1 MAKKKDVTTDN
12 EIFVAQKL
20 AEDELNINEINK
32 PLEMLD
38 FKSFDNN
45 KDLLDY
51 QQQALINAFRMLVA
65 YFRDFKENK
74 KEFYAFYQKHYSFAH
89 CDFAKKKLNPLLKSH
104 FKVENHCVSFENFI
118 NRLAFYMATGSGKTI
133 VIIKLVELLSV
144 AIRMG
149 LIPKKNIMF
158 FSANEH
164 LIKQFEKE
172 IEKYNRNKDYFKQI
186 DFKNLKSVTN
196 KDFHHAPKNSF
207 IEKIALFYYRADLMS
222 DEESKENL
230 LNYKDYWDN
239 GENYVILDEAHKGN
253 KTESKRQ
260 AIFSLLS
267 LKGFLFNFS
276 ATFTEESDLIT
287 AVYNLSVGE
296 WVKLGYGKES
306 VLLKKNNLNAF
317 KELKDLNDREK
328 EIALLKALLL
338 LGMQKRHQT
347 EGYFY
352 DPLMLVF
359 THSVNVKNSDAEIF
373 FKTLAR
379 VIENDDGSD
388 FLKAKDDLL
397 EELKNPEF
405 LFSDDKDKG
414 YKVNVFKESLKSM
427 DFKGLKEEVFY
438 ASNGHIEVIINPKNN
453 QEIAFKLNTSDKV
466 FCLIRIGDITEWICE
481 KLKSV
486 KVVSKN
492 LSFKEE
498 SYFSQIDKSS
508 INILVGSRTFDTGW
522 DSTRPSVILFLNIGL
537 DDDAKKLVKQSF
549 GRGVRIESVKNQRQR
564 LAYLDIDEAI
574 KKDLKPNA
582 AMLETLFVIPTNHA
596 SLEAILKI
604 QKESENKGENRGSWR
619 EIKLEKTPIKHALF
633 VPCYRKEQTNA
644 LKISPSAS
652 FKMSEKNFKDLKEY
666 FHLMSEKH
674 FILKHEIYD
683 PKDYTLLKE
692 MIQTAHFKKVPT
704 WHYKDLDHMISEI
717 KGKKGYTLLKDLIQT
732 AHFKKVSTWHYK
744 DLDHMISEIKGK
756 LYPNQKVPKDE
767 FNALDSEKIVHF
779 KRIKVRADK
788 KEELIQTIQEVKEY
802 APLDKET
809 LRIKIAQ
816 GEIDPYD
823 TEKHKQDKTFKVDEA
838 ELLKLKEHYYTPL
851 IKAKNCDWL
860 KHVVKVESESDFLEE
875 LLKIVETLQENY
887 DFWAFSKI
895 DEHLDNLFIPY
906 FNNAAERKF
915 FPDFIFW
922 LQKGGT
928 QIICFID
935 PKGSKHT
942 DYEHKA
948 DAYQLFKDKIFNPK
962 NDPNLKIKVVL
973 KFYGDKDD
981 VGERY
986 RDDWIKEG
994 ELKDFFLKQ
1003 LA

>member
-1 MAKKKDVTTDN
+1 MAKKKDLTSYN

-20 AEDELNINEINK
+20 AEEELNTNEINE
-32 PLEMLD
+32 PLERLD
-38 FKSFDNN
+38 FKSFDSN
-45 KDLLDY
+45 KELLDY

-65 YFRDFKENK
+65 YFRDFKGSK
-74 KEFYAFYQKHYSFAH
+74 KEFYAFYQEHYSFAN
-89 CDFAKKKLNPLLKSH
+89 CDFTHKKLNPLLKSH
-104 FKVENHCVSFENFI
+104 FKVENKCVSFENFI

-144 AIRMG
+144 AMGMG

-158 FSANEH
+158 FSANEN

-172 IEKYNRNKDYFKQI
+172 IEKYNRGKDFSKQI
-186 DFKNLKSVTN
+186 DFKNLKSITH
-196 KDFHHAPKNSF
+196 KDFHRAPKDSF
-207 IEKIALFYYRADLMS
+207 IKQIALFYYRADLMS

-253 KTESKRQ
+253 KSESKRQ

-287 AVYNLSVGE
+287 SVYNLSVGE

-306 VLLKKNNLNAF
+306 ILLKKNNLNAF
-317 KELKDLNDREK
+317 KDLKDLNDREK

-338 LGMQKRHQT
+338 LGMQKRYKT

-359 THSVNVKNSDAEIF
+359 THSVNVENSDAEIF

-379 VIENDDGSD
+379 VIENDDGND
-388 FLKAKDDLL
+388 FSKAKEDLL
-397 EELKNPEF
+397 EELKDPEF
-405 LFSDDKDKG
+405 LFSANKDKD
-414 YKVNVFKESLKSM
+414 YKVKVFKEGLKSM

-466 FCLIRIGDITEWICE
+466 FCLIKIGDITEWICE

-508 INILVGSRTFDTGW
+508 INILVGSRTFETGW

-564 LAYLDIDEAI
+564 LAYLDIDETI

-596 SLEAILKI
+596 SLEAILTI
-604 QKESENKGENRGSWR
+604 QKESENRGESRGSWR
-619 EIKLEKTPIKHALF
+619 EIKLEKTPIEHKLF
-633 VPCYRKEQTNA
+633 VPCYRKEPTSI
-644 LKISPSAS
+644 LKIPESAS

-666 FHLMSEKH
+666 FNLMSEKH

-683 PKDYTLLKE
+683 PKDYKQLKE
-692 MIQTAHFKKVPT
+692 MIQK
-704 WHYKDLDHMISEI
+704 
-717 KGKKGYTLLKDLIQT
+717 

-744 DLDHMISEIKGK
+744 DLDYMISEIKGK

-767 FNALDSEKIVHF
+767 FNTLDNDKIVHF
-779 KRIKVRADK
+779 KRIKVKADK
-788 KEELIQTIQEVKEY
+788 QEALIKTIQEVKEHV
-802 APLDKET
+802 PLDKET

-823 TEKHKQDKTFKVDEA
+823 AEKHKQDKTFKVGDA

-851 IKAKNCDWL
+851 IKAKDCDWL
-860 KHVVKVESESDFLEE
+860 KHVVKVKSEIDFLQE
-875 LLKIVETLQENY
+875 LQDQETTKTLQENY

-906 FNNAAERKF
+906 TNNVAERRF

-922 LQKGGT
+922 LQKGDT

-935 PKGSKHT
+935 PKGIT
-942 DYEHKA
+942 YADYEHKA
-948 DAYQLFKDKIFNPK
+948 DAYKLFKDKIFNPK
-962 NDPNLKIKVVL
+962 NDPHCKIKKIKVVL
-973 KFYGDKDD
+973 KFYGDKDR
-981 VGERY
+981 VGDNY
-986 RDDWIKEG
+986 RDYWIQKG
-994 ELKDFFLKQ
+994 KLNDFFLTLKD
-1003 LA
+1003 

>member
-1 MAKKKDVTTDN
+1 MAKKKDLTSYN

-20 AEDELNINEINK
+20 AEDELNTNEINE
-32 PLEMLD
+32 PLERLD
-38 FKSFDNN
+38 FKSFDSN
-45 KDLLDY
+45 KELLDY

-74 KEFYAFYQKHYSFAH
+74 KEFYAFYQEHYSFAN
-89 CDFAKKKLNPLLKSH
+89 CDFTNKKLNHLLKSH
-104 FKVENHCVSFENFI
+104 FKVENKRVSFENFI

-144 AIRMG
+144 AMGMG

-158 FSANEH
+158 FSANEN

-172 IEKYNRNKDYFKQI
+172 IEKYNRGKDFSKQI
-186 DFKNLKSVTN
+186 DFKNLKDVTH
-196 KDFHHAPKNSF
+196 KDFHRAPKDSVINQ
-207 IEKIALFYYRADLMS
+207 IALFYYRADLMN

-253 KTESKRQ
+253 KSESKRQ

-287 AVYNLSVGE
+287 SVYNLSVGE
-296 WVKLGYGKES
+296 WVNLGYGKES

-317 KELKDLNDREK
+317 KDLKDLNDREK

-338 LGMQKRHQT
+338 LGMQKRYKI
-347 EGYFY
+347 EGYFH

-379 VIENDDGSD
+379 VIENDEESD
-388 FLKAKDDLL
+388 FSKAKEDLL
-397 EELKNPEF
+397 EEIKDPEF
-405 LFSDDKDKG
+405 LFSGNKDKD
-414 YKVNVFKESLKSM
+414 YKVNVFKEGLKSM

-438 ASNGHIEVIINPKNN
+438 ANSGHIEVIINPKNN

-466 FCLIRIGDITEWICE
+466 FCLIKIGDITEWIHE

-498 SYFSQIDKSS
+498 SYFSQIDRSS
-508 INILVGSRTFDTGW
+508 INILVGSRTFETGW

-549 GRGVRIESVKNQRQR
+549 GRGVRIESLKNQRQR
-564 LAYLDIDEAI
+564 LAYLDIDGAI
-574 KKDLKPNA
+574 KKALKPNA

-596 SLEAILKI
+596 SLEAILTI
-604 QKESENKGENRGSWR
+604 QKESENRGENNRGSWR
-619 EIKLEKTPIKHALF
+619 EIKLEKTPINHALF
-633 VPCYRKEQTNA
+633 VPCYRKEPTSILELPEN
-644 LKISPSAS
+644 AS

-666 FHLMSEKH
+666 FNLMSEKH

-683 PKDYTLLKE
+683 PKDYATLKD
-692 MIQTAHFKKVPT
+692 MIQKAH
-704 WHYKDLDHMISEI
+704 Y
-717 KGKKGYTLLKDLIQT
+717 
-732 AHFKKVSTWHYK
+732 KKVSTWHYK
-744 DLDHMISEIKGK
+744 DLDYMIAEIKGK

-767 FNALDSEKIVHF
+767 FNALDNEKIVHF
-779 KRIKVRADK
+779 KRIKVKAHK
-788 KEELIQTIQEVKEY
+788 QEELVKTIQEVKEH

-823 TEKHKQDKTFKVDEA
+823 AEKHKQNKTFKVGDA

-851 IKAKNCDWL
+851 IKAKDCDWL
-860 KHVVKVESESDFLEE
+860 KHVVKVKSEIDFLQE
-875 LLKIVETLQENY
+875 LQDQEITKTLQENY

-906 FNNAAERKF
+906 INNVAERRF

-922 LQKGGT
+922 LQKGDT

-935 PKGSKHT
+935 PKGIIIS

-948 DAYQLFKDKIFNPK
+948 DAYKLFKDKIFNPK
-962 NDPNLKIKVVL
+962 NDPHCKIKKIKVVL
-973 KFYGDKDD
+973 KFYGDKDR
-981 VGERY
+981 VGDNY
-986 RDDWIKEG
+986 RDYWIQKG
-994 ELKDFFLKQ
+994 KLNDFFLTLKS
-1003 LA
+1003 

>member
-1 MAKKKDVTTDN
+1 MAKKKDLTTDN

-20 AEDELNINEINK
+20 AEEELDTNEINE
-32 PLEMLD
+32 PLERLD
-38 FKSFDNN
+38 FKSFDSN
-45 KDLLDY
+45 KELLDY

-74 KEFYAFYQKHYSFAH
+74 KEFYAFYQDHYSFAN

-158 FSANEH
+158 FSANEN

-172 IEKYNRNKDYFKQI
+172 IEKYNWGKDYFKQI
-186 DFKNLKSVTN
+186 DFKSLKSVTN
-196 KDFHHAPKNSF
+196 KDFHHAPKDFF
-207 IEKIALFYYRADLMS
+207 IEKITLFYYRADLMN

-253 KTESKRQ
+253 KSESKRQ

-338 LGMQKRHQT
+338 LGMQKRYKT
-347 EGYFY
+347 EGYFH

-388 FLKAKDDLL
+388 FLKAKEDLL
-397 EELKNPEF
+397 EELENPEF
-405 LFSDDKDKG
+405 LFSDDKDQK
-414 YKVNVFKESLKSM
+414 YKIEVFKKGLNDL
-427 DFKGLKEEVFY
+427 DFKSLKEEVFY
-438 ASNGHIEVIINPKNN
+438 ANNGHIEVIINPKNN

-466 FCLIRIGDITEWICE
+466 FCLIKIGDITEWIHE

-498 SYFSQIDKSS
+498 SYFSQIDRSS
-508 INILVGSRTFDTGW
+508 INILVGSRTFETGW
-522 DSTRPSVILFLNIGL
+522 DSIRPSVILFLNIGL

-564 LAYLDIDEAI
+564 LAYLDIDKAV
-574 KKDLKPNA
+574 KKALKPNA

-596 SLEAILKI
+596 SLEAILKF
-604 QKESENKGENRGSWR
+604 QKESENKGEDRGSWR
-619 EIKLEKTPIKHALF
+619 EIKLEKTRIEHALF

-674 FILKHEIYD
+674 FILKHEIYN

-692 MIQTAHFKKVPT
+692 MIQTAHFKKV
-704 WHYKDLDHMISEI
+704 
-717 KGKKGYTLLKDLIQT
+717 
-732 AHFKKVSTWHYK
+732 STWHYK
-744 DLDHMISEIKGK
+744 DLDYMISEIKGK

-767 FNALDSEKIVHF
+767 FNALDNEKIVHF
-779 KRIKVRADK
+779 KRVKVRADK
-788 KEELIQTIQEVKEY
+788 KEELVKKIQEVKEY
-802 APLDKET
+802 APLDKE
-809 LRIKIAQ
+809 RIKIAQ

-823 TEKHKQDKTFKVDEA
+823 TEKHKQDKTFKVDGA

-860 KHVVKVESESDFLEE
+860 KHVVKVESEIDFLKE
-875 LLKIVETLQENY
+875 LQETETIKTLQENY

-906 FNNAAERKF
+906 FNNAAERRF

-942 DYEHKA
+942 DYERKA
-948 DAYQLFKDKIFNPK
+948 DAYKLFKDKVFTPKDNPHF
-962 NDPNLKIKVVL
+962 KIQVVL
-973 KFYGDKDD
+973 KFYGNKDD
-981 VGERY
+981 VGEKY
-986 RDDWIKEG
+986 RDDWIQKDK
-994 ELKDFFLKQ
+994 LKDFFLTLWPK
-1003 LA
+1003 LIERG

>member
-1 MAKKKDVTTDN
+1 MAKKKDLTSYN

-20 AEDELNINEINK
+20 AEEELNTNEINE
-32 PLEMLD
+32 PLERLD
-38 FKSFDNN
+38 FKSFDSN
-45 KDLLDY
+45 KELLDY

-74 KEFYAFYQKHYSFAH
+74 KEFYAFYQKHYSFAN
-89 CDFAKKKLNPLLKSH
+89 CDFTNKKLNPLLKSH

-144 AIRMG
+144 AMGMG

-158 FSANEH
+158 FSANEN

-172 IEKYNRNKDYFKQI
+172 IEKYNRGKNYAKQI
-186 DFKNLKSVTN
+186 DFKNLKEVTH
-196 KDFHHAPKNSF
+196 KDFHHASKGF
-207 IEKIALFYYRADLMS
+207 FEKIALFYYRADLMN

-253 KTESKRQ
+253 KSESKRQ

-287 AVYNLSVGE
+287 SVYNLSVGE

-317 KELKDLNDREK
+317 KDLKDLNDREK

-338 LGMQKRHQT
+338 LGMQKRYKT
-347 EGYFY
+347 EGYFH

-388 FLKAKDDLL
+388 FLKAKEDLL

-498 SYFSQIDKSS
+498 SYFSQIDRSS
-508 INILVGSRTFDTGW
+508 INILVGSRTFETGW

-564 LAYLDIDEAI
+564 LAYLDIDESI
-574 KKDLKPNA
+574 KKSLKPNA

-604 QKESENKGENRGSWR
+604 QKESENRGEDRGSWR
-619 EIKLEKTPIKHALF
+619 EIKLEKTPIEHDLF
-633 VPCYRKEQTNA
+633 VPCYRKEPTNI
-644 LKISPSAS
+644 LKIPENAS

-666 FHLMSEKH
+666 FNLMSEKH

-683 PKDYTLLKE
+683 PKDYAQLKD
-692 MIQTAHFKKVPT
+692 MIQK
-704 WHYKDLDHMISEI
+704 
-717 KGKKGYTLLKDLIQT
+717 

-744 DLDHMISEIKGK
+744 DLDYMISEIKGK

-779 KRIKVRADK
+779 KRIKVKAGRQEA
-788 KEELIQTIQEVKEY
+788 LIKTIQEVKEY
-802 APLDKET
+802 VPLDKET
-809 LRIKIAQ
+809 LIKKIAQ

-823 TEKHKQDKTFKVDEA
+823 TEKHKQDKIFKVDDA

-851 IKAKNCDWL
+851 IKAKDCDWL
-860 KHVVKVESESDFLEE
+860 KHVVKVKSEIDFLQE
-875 LLKIVETLQENY
+875 LQDQETTKTLQANY

-906 FNNAAERKF
+906 IDNATERRF

-962 NDPNLKIKVVL
+962 DDPNLKIKVVL

>member
-1 MAKKKDVTTDN
+1 MAKKKDLTSYN

-20 AEDELNINEINK
+20 AEDELNTNEINE
-32 PLEMLD
+32 PLERLD
-38 FKSFDNN
+38 FKSFDSN
-45 KDLLDY
+45 KELLDY

-74 KEFYAFYQKHYSFAH
+74 KEFYAFYQEHYSFAH
-89 CDFAKKKLNPLLKSH
+89 CDFTNKKLNPLLKAY

-144 AIRMG
+144 AMGMG

-158 FSANEH
+158 FSANEN

-172 IEKYNRNKDYFKQI
+172 IEKYNRGKDFSKQI
-186 DFKNLKSVTN
+186 DFKNLKSITHQ
-196 KDFHHAPKNSF
+196 DFHCAPKDSVINQ
-207 IEKIALFYYRADLMS
+207 IALFYYRADLMN

-253 KTESKRQ
+253 KSESKRQ

-287 AVYNLSVGE
+287 SVYNLSVGE

-317 KELKDLNDREK
+317 KDSKDLNDREK

-338 LGMQKRHQT
+338 LGMQKRYKT
-347 EGYFY
+347 EGYFH

-359 THSVNVKNSDAEIF
+359 THSVNVENSDAEIF

-379 VIENDDGSD
+379 VIENDDGND
-388 FLKAKDDLL
+388 FRKAKEDLL
-397 EELKNPEF
+397 EELKDPEF
-405 LFSDDKDKG
+405 LFSANKDKD
-414 YKVNVFKESLKSM
+414 YKVKVFKESLKSM

-438 ASNGHIEVIINPKNN
+438 ANSGHIEVIINPKNN

-508 INILVGSRTFDTGW
+508 INILVGSRTFETGW

-564 LAYLDIDEAI
+564 LAYLDIDETI

-604 QKESENKGENRGSWR
+604 QKESENRGENRGSWR
-619 EIKLEKTPIKHALF
+619 EIKLEKTPIKHDLF
-633 VPCYRKEQTNA
+633 VPCYRKEPTSV
-644 LKISPSAS
+644 LKIPESAS
-652 FKMSEKNFKDLKEY
+652 FKMSKKNFKDLKEY
-666 FHLMSEKH
+666 FNLMSEKH

-683 PKDYTLLKE
+683 PKDYAMLKD
-692 MIQTAHFKKVPT
+692 MIQK
-704 WHYKDLDHMISEI
+704 
-717 KGKKGYTLLKDLIQT
+717 

-744 DLDHMISEIKGK
+744 DLDYMIAEIKGK

-767 FNALDSEKIVHF
+767 FNALDNEKIVHF
-779 KRIKVRADK
+779 KRIKVKADK
-788 KEELIQTIQEVKEY
+788 QEALIKTIQEVKEY
-802 APLDKET
+802 APLDKE
-809 LRIKIAQ
+809 RIKIAQ

-823 TEKHKQDKTFKVDEA
+823 TEKHKQDKTFEVDGA

-851 IKAKNCDWL
+851 IKAKDCDWL
-860 KHVVKVESESDFLEE
+860 KHVVKVKSEIDFLQE
-875 LLKIVETLQENY
+875 LQDQETTKTLQENY

-895 DEHLDNLFIPY
+895 DEHLDNVFIPY
-906 FNNAAERKF
+906 INNAAERRF

-922 LQKGGT
+922 LQKGDT

-935 PKGSKHT
+935 PKGTKIS
-942 DYEHKA
+942 DYQHKA
-948 DAYQLFKDKIFNPK
+948 DAYKLFKDKIFNPK
-962 NDPNLKIKVVL
+962 NDPNFKIKVVL

-981 VGERY
+981 VGDNY
-986 RDDWIKEG
+986 RDYWIQKG
-994 ELKDFFLKQ
+994 KLNDFFLTLKD
-1003 LA
+1003 

>member
-1 MAKKKDVTTDN
+1 MAKKKDLTTYN

-20 AEDELNINEINK
+20 AEDELNTNEINE
-32 PLEMLD
+32 PLERLD
-38 FKSFDNN
+38 FKSFDSN
-45 KDLLDY
+45 KELLDY

-74 KEFYAFYQKHYSFAH
+74 KEFYAFYQEHYSFAN
-89 CDFAKKKLNPLLKSH
+89 CDFTNKKLNHLLKSH
-104 FKVENHCVSFENFI
+104 FKVENQRVSFENFI

-144 AIRMG
+144 AMGMG

-158 FSANEH
+158 FSANEN

-172 IEKYNRNKDYFKQI
+172 IEKYNRGKDFSKQI
-186 DFKNLKSVTN
+186 DFKNLKSITH
-196 KDFHHAPKNSF
+196 KDFHRAPKGF
-207 IEKIALFYYRADLMS
+207 FEKITLFYYRADLMS
-222 DEESKENL
+222 GEESKENL

-253 KTESKRQ
+253 KSESKRQ

-306 VLLKKNNLNAF
+306 VLLKKNNLIAF

-338 LGMQKRHQT
+338 LSMQKRYKT
-347 EGYFY
+347 EGYFH

-379 VIENDDGSD
+379 VIENDDESD
-388 FLKAKDDLL
+388 FLKAKEDLL
-397 EELKNPEF
+397 EELMKPEF
-405 LFSDDKDKG
+405 LFSDNKDKD
-414 YKVNVFKESLKSM
+414 YKVQVFKEGLKSM

-438 ASNGHIEVIINPKNN
+438 ANNGHIEVIINPKNN

-466 FCLIRIGDITEWICE
+466 FCLIKIGDITEWICE

-508 INILVGSRTFDTGW
+508 INILVGSRTFETGW

-582 AMLETLFVIPTNHA
+582 AVLETLFVIPTNHA
-596 SLEAILKI
+596 SLEAILKF
-604 QKESENKGENRGSWR
+604 QKESENKGESRGSWR
-619 EIKLEKTPIKHALF
+619 EITLEKTPIKHDLF
-633 VPCYRKEQTNA
+633 VPCYRKEPTNI
-644 LKISPSAS
+644 LELPESAS

-666 FHLMSEKH
+666 FNLMSEKH

-683 PKDYTLLKE
+683 PKDYATLKD
-692 MIQTAHFKKVPT
+692 MIQK
-704 WHYKDLDHMISEI
+704 
-717 KGKKGYTLLKDLIQT
+717 

-744 DLDHMISEIKGK
+744 DLDYMISEIKSK

-767 FNALDSEKIVHF
+767 FNALDNEKIVHF
-779 KRIKVRADK
+779 KRIKVKADK
-788 KEELIQTIQEVKEY
+788 QEALIKTIQEVKEH

-823 TEKHKQDKTFKVDEA
+823 AEKHKQDKTFKVDDA

-851 IKAKNCDWL
+851 IKAKDCDWL
-860 KHVVKVESESDFLEE
+860 KHVVKVESEIDFLQE
-875 LLKIVETLQENY
+875 LQDQETTKTLQENY

-906 FNNAAERKF
+906 INNVAERRF

-922 LQKGGT
+922 LQKGDT

-935 PKGSKHT
+935 PKGIT
-942 DYEHKA
+942 YADYEHKA
-948 DAYQLFKDKIFNPK
+948 DAYKLFKDKIFNPK
-962 NDPNLKIKVVL
+962 NDPHFKIKVVL
-973 KFYGDKDD
+973 KFYGDKDR
-981 VGERY
+981 VGDNY
-986 RDDWIKEG
+986 RDYWIQKG
-994 ELKDFFLKQ
+994 KLNDFFLTLKD
-1003 LA
+1003 

>member
-1 MAKKKDVTTDN
+1 MAKKKDLTTHN

-20 AEDELNINEINK
+20 AEDELNTNEINE
-32 PLEMLD
+32 PLERLD

-45 KDLLDY
+45 KELLDY
-51 QQQALINAFRMLVA
+51 QQQALINAFRVLVA

-74 KEFYAFYQKHYSFAH
+74 KEFYAFYQKHYSFAN
-89 CDFAKKKLNPLLKSH
+89 CDFAKKKLNHLLKSY
-104 FKVENHCVSFENFI
+104 FKVENHCVRFENFI

-172 IEKYNRNKDYFKQI
+172 IEKYNRNKDYSKQI
-186 DFKNLKSVTN
+186 DFKDLKSVKN
-196 KDFHHAPKNSF
+196 KDFYHSPKDSLMK
-207 IEKIALFYYRADLMS
+207 KIALFYYRADLMN
-222 DEESKENL
+222 DEGKENL

-267 LKGFLFNFS
+267 QKGFLFNFS

-317 KELKDLNDREK
+317 KESKDLNDREK

-338 LGMQKRHQT
+338 LGMQKRYKT
-347 EGYFY
+347 EGYFH

-359 THSVNVKNSDAEIF
+359 THSVNVENSDAEIF

-388 FLKAKDDLL
+388 FVKAKEDLL
-397 EELKNPEF
+397 EEIKDPEF
-405 LFSDDKDKG
+405 LFSDGKDKD
-414 YKVNVFKESLKSM
+414 YKVKVFKEGLKSM
-427 DFKGLKEEVFY
+427 DLKGLKEEVFY
-438 ASNGHIEVIINPKNN
+438 ANSGHIEVIINPKNN

-466 FCLIRIGDITEWICE
+466 FCLIKIGDITEWIYE

-508 INILVGSRTFDTGW
+508 INILVGSRTFETGW

-564 LAYLDIDEAI
+564 LAYLDIDVAI
-574 KKDLKPNA
+574 KKVLKPNA
-582 AMLETLFVIPTNHA
+582 AMLETLFVIATK
-596 SLEAILKI
+596 SESVKAILDL
-604 QKESENKGENRGSWR
+604 KEESSDPSWC
-619 EIKLEKTPIKHALF
+619 EVELEKTHIEHALF
-633 VPCYRKEQTNA
+633 VPCYQEKPIKATDLE
-644 LKISPSAS
+644 SGS
-652 FKMSEKNFKDLKEY
+652 FKMSEKNFKDLKEH

-683 PKDYTLLKE
+683 PKDYE
-692 MIQTAHFKKVPT
+692 
-704 WHYKDLDHMISEI
+704 
-717 KGKKGYTLLKDLIQT
+717 LLKDLIQT
-732 AHFKKVSTWHYK
+732 KRFEIELNWHYK
-744 DLDHMISEIKGK
+744 DLDNLISILKK
-756 LYPNQKVPKDE
+756 RLYLNQKVPKDE
-767 FNALDSEKIVHF
+767 FNALDNEKIVHF

-788 KEELIQTIQEVKEY
+788 KEALMKTIQEVKEY
-802 APLDKET
+802 TPLDKET
-809 LRIKIAQ
+809 LRKKIAQ

-823 TEKHKQDKTFKVDEA
+823 TEKHKQDRTFKVNDA

-860 KHVVKVESESDFLEE
+860 KHVVKVESEIDFLKE
-875 LLKIVETLQENY
+875 LQKTETIKTLQENY

-906 FNNAAERKF
+906 FNGTTERKF

-935 PKGSKHT
+935 PKGTEHT
-942 DYEHKA
+942 SGLRKA
-948 DAYQLFKDKIFNPK
+948 DAYQLFKDKVFSSK
-962 NDPNLKIKVVL
+962 DDPNFKIKVVL
-973 KFYGDKDD
+973 KFYGNKDRVPD
-981 VGERY
+981 DY
-986 RDDWIKEG
+986 RHYWIKEG

>member
-1 MAKKKDVTTDN
+1 MAKKKQEVRNN

-20 AEDELNINEINK
+20 AEDELNINEINE

-38 FKSFDNN
+38 FKSFDSN
-45 KDLLDY
+45 KELLDY
-51 QQQALINAFRMLVA
+51 QQQALINAFRVLVA

-74 KEFYAFYQKHYSFAH
+74 KEFYAFYQKHYSFAN

-104 FKVENHCVSFENFI
+104 FKVENHCVRFENFI

-172 IEKYNRNKDYFKQI
+172 IEKYNRGKDYFKQI
-186 DFKNLKSVTN
+186 DFKNLKSVKN
-196 KDFHHAPKNSF
+196 KDFYHAPKNVLKEM
-207 IEKIALFYYRADLMS
+207 EKIALFYYRADLMN

-253 KTESKRQ
+253 KSESKRQ

-338 LGMQKRHQT
+338 LGMQKRYQT

-359 THSVNVKNSDAEIF
+359 THSVNVENSDAEIF

-388 FLKAKDDLL
+388 FLKAKEDLL
-397 EELKNPEF
+397 EEIKNPEF
-405 LFSDDKDKG
+405 LFSDDKDKD
-414 YKVNVFKESLKSM
+414 YKVKVFKESLNDM
-427 DFKGLKEEVFY
+427 DFKGLKEAVFY
-438 ASNGHIEVIINPKNN
+438 ASNGHIEIIINHKNN

-466 FCLIRIGDITEWICE
+466 FCLIKIGDITEWICE

-508 INILVGSRTFDTGW
+508 INILVGSRAFDTGW

-564 LAYLDIDEAI
+564 LAYLDIDGAI
-574 KKDLKPNA
+574 KEKLKPNA

-596 SLEAILKI
+596 SLEAILKF
-604 QKESENKGENRGSWR
+604 QKESENGGENRGSWR

-644 LKISPSAS
+644 LKIPPSAS

-674 FILKHEIYD
+674 FILKHEIYN
-683 PKDYTLLKE
+683 PKDYE
-692 MIQTAHFKKVPT
+692 
-704 WHYKDLDHMISEI
+704 
-717 KGKKGYTLLKDLIQT
+717 LLKDMIQKE
-732 AHFKKVSTWHYK
+732 HFKKVSTWHYK
-744 DLDHMISEIKGK
+744 DLDYMISEIKGK
-756 LYPNQKVPKDE
+756 LYLNQKVPKDE
-767 FNALDSEKIVHF
+767 FNALDNEKIVHF
-779 KRIKVRADK
+779 KRIKVKADK
-788 KEELIQTIQEVKEY
+788 KEKLIQTIQEVKEY

-809 LRIKIAQ
+809 LIMKIAQ
-816 GEIDPYD
+816 GEIDID
-823 TEKHKQDKTFKVDEA
+823 NIDKHKQDRTFKVDEA

-860 KHVVKVESESDFLEE
+860 KHVVKVESEIDFLKE
-875 LLKIVETLQENY
+875 LQETETIKTLQENY

-906 FNNAAERKF
+906 IDNAAERKF

-922 LQKGGT
+922 LQKGDT

-935 PKGSKHT
+935 PKGTEHT
-942 DYEHKA
+942 SGLRKA
-948 DAYQLFKDKIFNPK
+948 DPYKNLFKDKIFNPK

-973 KFYGDKDD
+973 KFYGNKDR
-981 VGERY
+981 VPELY
-986 RDDWIKEG
+986 RDDWIKKGKLE
-994 ELKDFFLKQ
+994 DFFLTLKQ

>member
-1 MAKKKDVTTDN
+1 MAKKKDLTTDN

-20 AEDELNINEINK
+20 AEDELNTNEINE

-38 FKSFDNN
+38 FKSFDSN
-45 KDLLDY
+45 KELLDY
-51 QQQALINAFRMLVA
+51 QQQALINAFRMLAA
-65 YFRDFKENK
+65 YFKDFKGSK
-74 KEFYAFYQKHYSFAH
+74 KEFYAFYQKHYSFAN
-89 CDFAKKKLNPLLKSH
+89 CDFTKKKLHPLLKNH
-104 FKVENHCVSFENFI
+104 FKVENQCVSFENFI

-144 AIRMG
+144 AMRMG

-158 FSANEH
+158 FSANEN

-172 IEKYNRNKDYFKQI
+172 IEKYNRGKDYFKQI
-186 DFKNLKSVTN
+186 DFKSLKSVTN
-196 KDFHHAPKNSF
+196 KDFYHAPKDF
-207 IEKIALFYYRADLMS
+207 FQKIVLFYYRADLMN

-253 KTESKRQ
+253 KSESKRQ

-306 VLLKKNNLNAF
+306 VLLKKNNLIAF

-338 LGMQKRHQT
+338 LSMQKRYKT
-347 EGYFY
+347 EGYFH

-379 VIENDDGSD
+379 VIENDDESD
-388 FLKAKDDLL
+388 FLKAKEDLL
-397 EELKNPEF
+397 EELMKPEF
-405 LFSDDKDKG
+405 LFSDNKDKDD
-414 YKVNVFKESLKSM
+414 KVRVFKEGLKSM

-466 FCLIRIGDITEWICE
+466 FCLIKIGDITEWIHE

-486 KVVSKN
+486 KVVGKN

-508 INILVGSRTFDTGW
+508 INILVGSRTFETGW

-564 LAYLDIDEAI
+564 LAYLEIDPSI
-574 KKDLKPNA
+574 KKALKPNA
-582 AMLETLFVIPTNHA
+582 AMLETLFVIATNHA
-596 SLEAILKI
+596 SLEAILKF
-604 QKESENKGENRGSWR
+604 QKESENKGEDRGSWR

-633 VPCYRKEQTNA
+633 VPCYRKEQTSITELPEN
-644 LKISPSAS
+644 AS
-652 FKMSEKNFKDLKEY
+652 FKMSGENFKDLKEY
-666 FHLMSEKH
+666 FNLMSEKH

-683 PKDYTLLKE
+683 PKDYVQLKD
-692 MIQTAHFKKVPT
+692 MIQK
-704 WHYKDLDHMISEI
+704 ER
-717 KGKKGYTLLKDLIQT
+717 
-732 AHFKKVSTWHYK
+732 FKKVSTWHYK
-744 DLDHMISEIKGK
+744 DLDYMISEIKGK

-767 FNALDSEKIVHF
+767 FNALDNEKIVHF
-779 KRIKVRADK
+779 KRIKVKASK
-788 KEELIQTIQEVKEY
+788 KEELVKKIQEVKEY
-802 APLDKET
+802 VPLD
-809 LRIKIAQ
+809 
-816 GEIDPYD
+816 
-823 TEKHKQDKTFKVDEA
+823 KQDKTFEVDGA

-860 KHVVKVESESDFLEE
+860 KHVVKVESEIDFLKE
-875 LLKIVETLQENY
+875 LQETETIKTLQENY

-895 DEHLDNLFIPY
+895 DEHLDHLFIPY
-906 FNNAAERKF
+906 SNNAAERRF

-948 DAYQLFKDKIFNPK
+948 DTYKLFKGKVFSSKD
-962 NDPNLKIKVVL
+962 DPNLKIQVVL
-973 KFYGDKDD
+973 KFYGNKDD
-981 VGERY
+981 VGDKY
-986 RDDWIKEG
+986 KDDWIQKGKLEY
-994 ELKDFFLKQ
+994 FFRTLI
-1003 LA
+1003 A

>member
-1 MAKKKDVTTDN
+1 MAKKKQGVRSN

-20 AEDELNINEINK
+20 AEEELNINEINE

-45 KDLLDY
+45 KELLDY
-51 QQQALINAFRMLVA
+51 QQQALINAFRMLTA
-65 YFRDFKENK
+65 YFRDFKEDK
-74 KEFYAFYQKHYSFAH
+74 KEFYAFYQKHYSFAN
-89 CDFAKKKLNPLLKSH
+89 CDFAKKKLNHLLKSH
-104 FKVENHCVSFENFI
+104 FKVENHCVRFENFI

-144 AIRMG
+144 AMGMG

-172 IEKYNRNKDYFKQI
+172 IEKYNRYKDYSKQI
-186 DFKNLKSVTN
+186 EFKNLKDDVTN
-196 KDFHHAPKNSF
+196 KDFYRASKGVLM
-207 IEKIALFYYRADLMS
+207 EKIALFYYRADLMN

-230 LNYKDYWDN
+230 LNYKDCWDN

-267 LKGFLFNFS
+267 LRGFLFNFS

-338 LGMQKRHQT
+338 LGMQKRYKV
-347 EGYFY
+347 EGYFH

-359 THSVNVKNSDAEIF
+359 THSVNVENSDAEIF

-379 VIENDDGSD
+379 VIENDDESD

-405 LFSDDKDKG
+405 LFSDGKNQD
-414 YKVNVFKESLKSM
+414 YKIKVFKEGLKSM
-427 DFKGLKEEVFY
+427 DFKGLKEAVFY
-438 ASNGHIEVIINPKNN
+438 ASNGYIEVIINPKNN

-466 FCLIRIGDITEWICE
+466 FCLIKIGDITEWIHE

-508 INILVGSRTFDTGW
+508 INILVGSRAFDTGW

-574 KKDLKPNA
+574 KDRLKPNA

-596 SLEAILKI
+596 SLEAILKF
-604 QKESENKGENRGSWR
+604 QKESENGGENRGSWH

-683 PKDYTLLKE
+683 PNDYK
-692 MIQTAHFKKVPT
+692 
-704 WHYKDLDHMISEI
+704 
-717 KGKKGYTLLKDLIQT
+717 LLKDLIQT

-744 DLDHMISEIKGK
+744 DLDYMISEIKGK

-767 FNALDSEKIVHF
+767 FNALDNDEKIVHF
-779 KRIKVRADK
+779 KRIQVRADK
-788 KEELIQTIQEVKEY
+788 KERLIQTIQEVKEY
-802 APLDKET
+802 APLDT
-809 LRIKIAQ
+809 
-816 GEIDPYD
+816 D
-823 TEKHKQDKTFKVDEA
+823 KHKQDRTFKVDDA

-860 KHVVKVESESDFLEE
+860 KHVVKVKSESDFLEE
-875 LLKIVETLQENY
+875 LLKITETLQENY

-906 FNNAAERKF
+906 IDNGATERKF

-922 LQKGGT
+922 LQKGNT

-935 PKGSKHT
+935 PKGSKRT

-962 NDPNLKIKVVL
+962 DDPNFKIKVVL
-973 KFYGDKDD
+973 KFYGNKDG

-986 RDDWIKEG
+986 RDLWIEKGKLEYFFLD
-994 ELKDFFLKQ
+994 LKDQPDFIERG
-1003 LA
+1003 

>member
-1 MAKKKDVTTDN
+1 MAKKKDLTSYN

-20 AEDELNINEINK
+20 AEEELNTNEINE
-32 PLEMLD
+32 PLERLD

-45 KDLLDY
+45 KELLDY

-65 YFRDFKENK
+65 YFRDFKGSK
-74 KEFYAFYQKHYSFAH
+74 KEFYAFYQEHYSFAN
-89 CDFAKKKLNPLLKSH
+89 CDFTNKKLNPLLKAY
-104 FKVENHCVSFENFI
+104 FKVENQCVSFENFI

-144 AIRMG
+144 AMGMG

-158 FSANEH
+158 FSANEN

-172 IEKYNRNKDYFKQI
+172 IEKYNRGKDFSKQI
-186 DFKNLKSVTN
+186 DFKNLKDVTH
-196 KDFHHAPKNSF
+196 KDFHRAPKDSVINQ
-207 IEKIALFYYRADLMS
+207 IALFYYRADLMN

-253 KTESKRQ
+253 KSESKRQ

-287 AVYNLSVGE
+287 SVYNLSVGE

-317 KELKDLNDREK
+317 KDLKDLNDREK

-338 LGMQKRHQT
+338 LGMQKRYKT
-347 EGYFY
+347 EGYFH

-359 THSVNVKNSDAEIF
+359 THSVNVENSDAEIF

-379 VIENDDGSD
+379 VIENDDGND
-388 FLKAKDDLL
+388 FSKAKEDLL
-397 EELKNPEF
+397 EEIKDPEF
-405 LFSDDKDKG
+405 LFSTNKDKD
-414 YKVNVFKESLKSM
+414 YKVKVFKEGLKSM

-466 FCLIRIGDITEWICE
+466 FCLIKIGDITEWICE

-498 SYFSQIDKSS
+498 SYFSQIDRSS
-508 INILVGSRTFDTGW
+508 INILVGSRTFETGW

-549 GRGVRIESVKNQRQR
+549 GRGVRIENVKNQRQR

-574 KKDLKPNA
+574 KEDLKPNA

-604 QKESENKGENRGSWR
+604 QKESENRGENRGSWR

-633 VPCYRKEQTNA
+633 VPCYRKEPTSV
-644 LKISPSAS
+644 LELPESAS

-666 FHLMSEKH
+666 FNLMSEKH

-683 PKDYTLLKE
+683 PKDYATLKD
-692 MIQTAHFKKVPT
+692 MIQ
-704 WHYKDLDHMISEI
+704 
-717 KGKKGYTLLKDLIQT
+717 Q

-744 DLDHMISEIKGK
+744 DLDYMISEIKGK

-767 FNALDSEKIVHF
+767 FNALDNEKIMHF
-779 KRIKVRADK
+779 KRIKVKADK
-788 KEELIQTIQEVKEY
+788 EEELIKTIQEVKEH

-823 TEKHKQDKTFKVDEA
+823 TEKHKQDKTFEVDGV

-851 IKAKNCDWL
+851 IKAKDCDWL
-860 KHVVKVESESDFLEE
+860 KHVVKVKSEIDFLQE
-875 LLKIVETLQENY
+875 LQDQETTKTLQENY

-906 FNNAAERKF
+906 INDATERHF

-922 LQKGGT
+922 LQKGDT

-935 PKGSKHT
+935 PKGIT
-942 DYEHKA
+942 YADYEHKA
-948 DAYQLFKDKIFNPK
+948 DAYKLFKDKIFNPK
-962 NDPNLKIKVVL
+962 NDPNFKIKVVL
-973 KFYGDKDD
+973 KFYGDKDRVAD
-981 VGERY
+981 GY
-986 RDDWIKEG
+986 KDYWIQKG
-994 ELKDFFLKQ
+994 KLNDFFLTLKD
-1003 LA
+1003 

>member
-1 MAKKKDVTTDN
+1 MAKKKDLTTDN

-20 AEDELNINEINK
+20 AEEELNINEINE

-45 KDLLDY
+45 KELLGY

-65 YFRDFKENK
+65 YFRDFKESK
-74 KEFYAFYQKHYSFAH
+74 KEFYAFYQKHYSFAN
-89 CDFAKKKLNPLLKSH
+89 CDFTNKKLNPLLKGY

-158 FSANEH
+158 FSANEN

-172 IEKYNRNKDYFKQI
+172 IEKYNQGKDYSKQM
-186 DFKNLKSVTN
+186 DFKNLKSVKN
-196 KDFHHAPKNSF
+196 EDFFHAPK
-207 IEKIALFYYRADLMS
+207 IMEQIALFYYRADLMN

-230 LNYKDYWDN
+230 LNYKDCWDN

-338 LGMQKRHQT
+338 LGMQKRYRK
-347 EGYFY
+347 EGYFH

-359 THSVNVKNSDAEIF
+359 THSVNVENSDAEIF

-379 VIENDDGSD
+379 VIENDDESD
-388 FLKAKDDLL
+388 FLRAKDDLL
-397 EELKNPEF
+397 EELKKPEF
-405 LFSDDKDKG
+405 LFSDDKDQN
-414 YKVNVFKESLKSM
+414 YKIEVFKEGLNRL
-427 DFKGLKEEVFY
+427 DFKGLKEAVFY
-438 ASNGHIEVIINPKNN
+438 AGNGHIEVIINPKNN

-466 FCLIRIGDITEWICE
+466 FCLIKIGDITEWICG

-564 LAYLDIDEAI
+564 LAYLDIDEAV

-596 SLEAILKI
+596 SLEAILKF
-604 QKESENKGENRGSWR
+604 QKESENGGENRGSWR

-644 LKISPSAS
+644 LKISQSAS

-683 PKDYTLLKE
+683 PKDYALLKE
-692 MIQTAHFKKVPT
+692 MIQTAHFKK
-704 WHYKDLDHMISEI
+704 
-717 KGKKGYTLLKDLIQT
+717 
-732 AHFKKVSTWHYK
+732 ASTWHYK
-744 DLDHMISEIKGK
+744 DLDYMISEIKGK

-767 FNALDSEKIVHF
+767 FNALDNEKIVHL
-779 KRIKVRADK
+779 KGLKLGRIKK
-788 KEELIQTIQEVKEY
+788 K
-802 APLDKET
+802 
-809 LRIKIAQ
+809 
-816 GEIDPYD
+816 
-823 TEKHKQDKTFKVDEA
+823 
-838 ELLKLKEHYYTPL
+838 
-851 IKAKNCDWL
+851 N
-860 KHVVKVESESDFLEE
+860 
-875 LLKIVETLQENY
+875 
-887 DFWAFSKI
+887 
-895 DEHLDNLFIPY
+895 
-906 FNNAAERKF
+906 
-915 FPDFIFW
+915 
-922 LQKGGT
+922 
-928 QIICFID
+928 
-935 PKGSKHT
+935 
-942 DYEHKA
+942 
-948 DAYQLFKDKIFNPK
+948 
-962 NDPNLKIKVVL
+962 
-973 KFYGDKDD
+973 
-981 VGERY
+981 
-986 RDDWIKEG
+986 
-994 ELKDFFLKQ
+994 
-1003 LA
+1003 

>member
-1 MAKKKDVTTDN
+1 MAKKKDLTSYN

-20 AEDELNINEINK
+20 AEDELNTNEINE
-32 PLEMLD
+32 PLERLD
-38 FKSFDNN
+38 FKSFDSN
-45 KDLLDY
+45 KELLDY

-89 CDFAKKKLNPLLKSH
+89 CDFTHKKLNHLLKSL
-104 FKVENHCVSFENFI
+104 KVENKCVSFENFI

-144 AIRMG
+144 AMGMG

-158 FSANEH
+158 FSANEN

-172 IEKYNRNKDYFKQI
+172 IEKYNRGKDFSKQI
-186 DFKNLKSVTN
+186 DFKNLKEVTH
-196 KDFHHAPKNSF
+196 KDFHRAPKGF
-207 IEKIALFYYRADLMS
+207 FEKITLFYYRADLMN

-253 KTESKRQ
+253 KSESKRQ

-287 AVYNLSVGE
+287 SVYNLSVGE

-317 KELKDLNDREK
+317 KDSKDLNDREK

-338 LGMQKRHQT
+338 LSMQKRYKT

-379 VIENDDGSD
+379 VIENDDGND
-388 FLKAKDDLL
+388 FIKAKEDLL
-397 EELKNPEF
+397 EELMKPEF
-405 LFSDDKDKG
+405 LFSDNKDKD
-414 YKVNVFKESLKSM
+414 YKVKVFKEGLKSM

-438 ASNGHIEVIINPKNN
+438 ANNGHIEVIINPKNN

-466 FCLIRIGDITEWICE
+466 FCLIKIGDITEWIYE

-508 INILVGSRTFDTGW
+508 INILVGSRTFETGW

-574 KKDLKPNA
+574 KENLKPNA
-582 AMLETLFVIPTNHA
+582 AILETLFVIPTNHA

-604 QKESENKGENRGSWR
+604 QKESENRGENRGSWR
-619 EIKLEKTPIKHALF
+619 EIKLEKTPIKHDLF
-633 VPCYRKEQTNA
+633 VPCYRKEPTSI
-644 LKISPSAS
+644 LKIPENAS

-666 FHLMSEKH
+666 FNLMSEKH

-683 PKDYTLLKE
+683 PKDYEELKE
-692 MIQTAHFKKVPT
+692 MIQTK
-704 WHYKDLDHMISEI
+704 
-717 KGKKGYTLLKDLIQT
+717 
-732 AHFKKVSTWHYK
+732 HFKKVSTWHYK
-744 DLDHMISEIKGK
+744 DLDYMIAEIKSK

-767 FNALDSEKIVHF
+767 FNALDNEKIVHF
-779 KRIKVRADK
+779 KRIKVKADK
-788 KEELIQTIQEVKEY
+788 QEALVKTIQEVKEY

-816 GEIDPYD
+816 GEIDPYGA
-823 TEKHKQDKTFKVDEA
+823 ERHRQGKTFKVDGA

-851 IKAKNCDWL
+851 IKAKDCDWL
-860 KHVVKVESESDFLEE
+860 KHVVKVKSEIDFLQE
-875 LLKIVETLQENY
+875 LQDQETTKTLQANY

-906 FNNAAERKF
+906 INDAAERRF

-922 LQKGGT
+922 LQKGDT

-935 PKGSKHT
+935 PKGTKIS
-942 DYEHKA
+942 DYQHKA
-948 DAYQLFKDKIFNPK
+948 DAYKHLFKDKIFNPK
-962 NDPNLKIKVVL
+962 NDPYFKIKVVL

-981 VGERY
+981 VGDNY
-986 RDDWIKEG
+986 RDYWIQKG
-994 ELKDFFLKQ
+994 KLNDFFLTLKD
-1003 LA
+1003 

>member
-1 MAKKKDVTTDN
+1 MAKKKDLTTDN

-20 AEDELNINEINK
+20 AEEELNTNEVNE

-38 FKSFDNN
+38 FKSFDSN
-45 KDLLDY
+45 KELLDY
-51 QQQALINAFRMLVA
+51 QQQALINAFRMLAA
-65 YFRDFKENK
+65 YFKDFKGSK
-74 KEFYAFYQKHYSFAH
+74 KEFYAFYQKHYSFAN
-89 CDFAKKKLNPLLKSH
+89 CDFTKKKLHPLLKSH

-158 FSANEH
+158 FSANEN

-172 IEKYNRNKDYFKQI
+172 IEKYNRNKDYSKQI
-186 DFKNLKSVTN
+186 DFKNLKSVTH
-196 KDFHHAPKNSF
+196 KDFHRAPKNVLKEM
-207 IEKIALFYYRADLMS
+207 EKIALFYYRADLMN

-338 LGMQKRHQT
+338 LGMQKRYKT

-388 FLKAKDDLL
+388 FLKAKEDLL

-405 LFSDDKDKG
+405 LFSDNKDKDD
-414 YKVNVFKESLKSM
+414 KVRVFKEGLKSM

-438 ASNGHIEVIINPKNN
+438 ANNGHIEVIINPKNN

-466 FCLIRIGDITEWICE
+466 FCLIKIGDITEWIYE

-508 INILVGSRTFDTGW
+508 INILVGSRTFETGW

-564 LAYLDIDEAI
+564 LAYLEIDPSIKEA
-574 KKDLKPNA
+574 LKPNA
-582 AMLETLFVIPTNHA
+582 AMLETLFVIATK
-596 SLEAILKI
+596 SESVEAILDFK
-604 QKESENKGENRGSWR
+604 KESENRGENRGSWR
-619 EIKLEKTPIKHALF
+619 EIKLEKTPIKHTLF
-633 VPCYRKEQTNA
+633 VPCYKKEQTSA
-644 LKISPSAS
+644 LDLPENAS
-652 FKMSEKNFKDLKEY
+652 FKMSGKNFKDLKEY
-666 FHLMSEKH
+666 FNLMSEKH

-683 PKDYTLLKE
+683 PKDYRLLKE
-692 MIQTAHFKKVPT
+692 MIQK
-704 WHYKDLDHMISEI
+704 ER
-717 KGKKGYTLLKDLIQT
+717 
-732 AHFKKVSTWHYK
+732 FKKVSTWHYK
-744 DLDHMISEIKGK
+744 DLDYMISEIKGK

-767 FNALDSEKIVHF
+767 FNALDNEKIVHF
-779 KRIKVRADK
+779 KRIKVKASK
-788 KEELIQTIQEVKEY
+788 KEELVKKIQEVKEY
-802 APLDKET
+802 APLDK
-809 LRIKIAQ
+809 
-816 GEIDPYD
+816 
-823 TEKHKQDKTFKVDEA
+823 QDKTFEVDGA

-860 KHVVKVESESDFLEE
+860 KHVVKVESEIDFLKE
-875 LLKIVETLQENY
+875 LQETETIKTLQENY

-906 FNNAAERKF
+906 IGGQVTERKF

-922 LQKGGT
+922 LQKGDT

-935 PKGSKHT
+935 PKGSKRT

-948 DAYQLFKDKIFNPK
+948 DAYKLFKDKVFTPKDNPHF
-962 NDPNLKIKVVL
+962 KIQVVL
-973 KFYGDKDD
+973 KFYGNKDD
-981 VGERY
+981 VGEKY
-986 RDDWIKEG
+986 RDDWIQKDK
-994 ELKDFFLKQ
+994 LKDFFLK
-1003 LA
+1003 LSLIERG

>member
-1 MAKKKDVTTDN
+1 MAKKKDLTSYN

-20 AEDELNINEINK
+20 AEDELNTNEINE
-32 PLEMLD
+32 PLERLD
-38 FKSFDNN
+38 FKSFDSN
-45 KDLLDY
+45 KELLDY

-65 YFRDFKENK
+65 YFRDFKGSK
-74 KEFYAFYQKHYSFAH
+74 KEFYAFYQEHYSFAN
-89 CDFAKKKLNPLLKSH
+89 CDFTHKKLNHLLKAY

-144 AIRMG
+144 AMGMG

-158 FSANEH
+158 FSANEN

-172 IEKYNRNKDYFKQI
+172 IEKYNRGKDFSKQI
-186 DFKNLKSVTN
+186 DFKNLKEITH
-196 KDFHHAPKNSF
+196 KDFHRAPKGF
-207 IEKIALFYYRADLMS
+207 FEKITLFYYRADLMN

-253 KTESKRQ
+253 KSESKRQ

-287 AVYNLSVGE
+287 SVYNLSVGE

-317 KELKDLNDREK
+317 KDLKDLNDREK

-338 LGMQKRHQT
+338 LGMQKRYKI

-359 THSVNVKNSDAEIF
+359 THSVNVENSDAEIF

-379 VIENDDGSD
+379 VIENDDGND
-388 FLKAKDDLL
+388 FLKAKEDLL
-397 EELKNPEF
+397 EEIKDPEF
-405 LFSDDKDKG
+405 LFSANKDKD
-414 YKVNVFKESLKSM
+414 YKVKVFKEGLKSM

-498 SYFSQIDKSS
+498 SYFSQIDRSS
-508 INILVGSRTFDTGW
+508 INILVGSRTFETGW

-604 QKESENKGENRGSWR
+604 QKESENRGEDRGSWR

-633 VPCYRKEQTNA
+633 VPCYRKEPTSI
-644 LKISPSAS
+644 LKIPENAS

-666 FHLMSEKH
+666 FNLMSEKH

-683 PKDYTLLKE
+683 PKDYATLKD
-692 MIQTAHFKKVPT
+692 MIQK
-704 WHYKDLDHMISEI
+704 
-717 KGKKGYTLLKDLIQT
+717 

-744 DLDHMISEIKGK
+744 DLDYMISEIKGK

-767 FNALDSEKIVHF
+767 FNTLDNDKIVHF
-779 KRIKVRADK
+779 KRIKVKADK
-788 KEELIQTIQEVKEY
+788 QEALIKTIQEVKEH

-823 TEKHKQDKTFKVDEA
+823 AEKHKQDKTFKVGDA

-851 IKAKNCDWL
+851 IKAKDCDWL
-860 KHVVKVESESDFLEE
+860 KHVVKVKSEIDFLQE
-875 LLKIVETLQENY
+875 LQDQETTKTLQANY

-906 FNNAAERKF
+906 INDATERRF

-922 LQKGGT
+922 LQKGDT

-935 PKGSKHT
+935 PKGIT
-942 DYEHKA
+942 YADYEHKA
-948 DAYQLFKDKIFNPK
+948 DAYEELFKDKIFNPK
-962 NDPNLKIKVVL
+962 NNPHFKIKVVL

-981 VGERY
+981 VGDNY
-986 RDDWIKEG
+986 RDYWIQKG
-994 ELKDFFLKQ
+994 KLNDFFLTLKD
-1003 LA
+1003 

>member
-1 MAKKKDVTTDN
+1 MAKKKDLTTHN

-20 AEDELNINEINK
+20 AEEELNANEINE

-38 FKSFDNN
+38 FKSFDSN
-45 KDLLDY
+45 KELLDY
-51 QQQALINAFRMLVA
+51 QQQALINAFRMLIA

-74 KEFYAFYQKHYSFAH
+74 KEFYAFYQKHYPFAN
-89 CDFAKKKLNPLLKSH
+89 CDFAKKKLNDLLKNS
-104 FKVENHCVSFENFI
+104 FKVENGCVKFENFI

-144 AIRMG
+144 AMGMG

-164 LIKQFEKE
+164 LIKQFERE
-172 IEKYNRNKDYFKQI
+172 IEKYNRYKDYSKQI
-186 DFKNLKSVTN
+186 EFKNLKGVNN
-196 KDFHHAPKNSF
+196 KDFYRAPKDF
-207 IEKIALFYYRADLMS
+207 LMKKIALFYYRADLMN

-230 LNYKDYWDN
+230 LNYKDRWDN

-253 KTESKRQ
+253 KSESKRQ

-338 LGMQKRHQT
+338 LGMQKRYQT
-347 EGYFY
+347 EGYFH

-359 THSVNVKNSDAEIF
+359 THSVNMENSDAEIF
-373 FKTLAR
+373 FKTLVR
-379 VIENDDGSD
+379 VIENDDESD

-405 LFSDDKDKG
+405 LFSDGKDQN
-414 YKVNVFKESLKSM
+414 YKIEVFKKGLNDM
-427 DFKGLKEEVFY
+427 DFKDLKEAVFY

-453 QEIAFKLNTSDKV
+453 QEIAFKLNTSDKI
-466 FCLIRIGDITEWICE
+466 FCLIRIGDITEWIRE

-508 INILVGSRTFDTGW
+508 INILVGSRAFDTGW

-564 LAYLDIDEAI
+564 LAYLDIDEAV
-574 KKDLKPNA
+574 KDRLKPNA

-596 SLEAILKI
+596 SLEAILKF
-604 QKESENKGENRGSWR
+604 QKESENGGENRGSWH
-619 EIKLEKTPIKHALF
+619 EIKLEKTRIEHALF

-644 LKISPSAS
+644 LKISQSAS

-683 PKDYTLLKE
+683 PKDYALLKE
-692 MIQTAHFKKVPT
+692 MIQTV
-704 WHYKDLDHMISEI
+704 
-717 KGKKGYTLLKDLIQT
+717 
-732 AHFKKVSTWHYK
+732 HFKKVSTWHYK
-744 DLDHMISEIKGK
+744 DLDYMISEIKGK

-767 FNALDSEKIVHF
+767 FNALDNEKIVHF
-779 KRIKVRADK
+779 KRIQVKASK
-788 KEELIQTIQEVKEY
+788 KEALIKTIQEVKEH

-809 LRIKIAQ
+809 LRKKIAQ

-823 TEKHKQDKTFKVDEA
+823 TDKHKQDRTFKVDGA

-860 KHVVKVESESDFLEE
+860 KHVVKVKSESDFLEE
-875 LLKIVETLQENY
+875 LQKTETIKTLQENY

-906 FNNAAERKF
+906 IDNGATERKF

-942 DYEHKA
+942 DYERKA
-948 DAYQLFKDKIFNPK
+948 DDF
-962 NDPNLKIKVVL
+962 LKIKFLTL
-973 KFYGDKDD
+973 KTIPISKSKWF
-981 VGERY
+981 
-986 RDDWIKEG
+986 
-994 ELKDFFLKQ
+994 
-1003 LA
+1003 

>member
-1 MAKKKDVTTDN
+1 MAKKKDLTSYN

-20 AEDELNINEINK
+20 AEEELNTNEINE
-32 PLEMLD
+32 PLERLD
-38 FKSFDNN
+38 FKSFDSN
-45 KDLLDY
+45 KELLDY

-74 KEFYAFYQKHYSFAH
+74 KEFYAFYQKHYSFAN
-89 CDFAKKKLNPLLKSH
+89 CDFTNKKLNPLLKSH

-133 VIIKLVELLSV
+133 IIIKLVELLSV
-144 AIRMG
+144 AMGMG

-158 FSANEH
+158 FSANEN

-172 IEKYNRNKDYFKQI
+172 IEKYNRGKDYSKQI
-186 DFKNLKSVTN
+186 DFKNLKSVTH
-196 KDFHHAPKNSF
+196 KDFHRAPKDF
-207 IEKIALFYYRADLMS
+207 FEKIALFYYRADLMN

-253 KTESKRQ
+253 KSESKRQ

-287 AVYNLSVGE
+287 SVYNLSVGE

-317 KELKDLNDREK
+317 KDLKDLNDREK

-338 LGMQKRHQT
+338 LGMQKRYKI

-359 THSVNVKNSDAEIF
+359 THSVNVENSDAEIF

-379 VIENDDGSD
+379 VIENDNGND
-388 FLKAKDDLL
+388 FLKAKEDLL
-397 EELKNPEF
+397 EEIKNPEF
-405 LFSDDKDKG
+405 LFSANKDKD
-414 YKVNVFKESLKSM
+414 YKVKVFKEGLKSM

-466 FCLIRIGDITEWICE
+466 FCLIKIGDITEWICE

-498 SYFSQIDKSS
+498 SYFSQIDRSS
-508 INILVGSRTFDTGW
+508 INILVGSRTFETGW

-574 KKDLKPNA
+574 KENLKPNA

-604 QKESENKGENRGSWR
+604 QKESENRGESRGSWR
-619 EIKLEKTPIKHALF
+619 EIKLEKTPIKHDLF
-633 VPCYRKEQTNA
+633 VPCYRKEPTSI
-644 LKISPSAS
+644 LKIPESAS

-666 FHLMSEKH
+666 FNLMSEKH

-683 PKDYTLLKE
+683 PKDYATLKD
-692 MIQTAHFKKVPT
+692 MIQK
-704 WHYKDLDHMISEI
+704 
-717 KGKKGYTLLKDLIQT
+717 

-744 DLDHMISEIKGK
+744 DLNYMIAEIKGK

-767 FNALDSEKIVHF
+767 FNALDNEKIVHF
-779 KRIKVRADK
+779 KRIKVKADK
-788 KEELIQTIQEVKEY
+788 QEALIKTIQKVKEH

-823 TEKHKQDKTFKVDEA
+823 TEKHKQGKTFEVDGA

-851 IKAKNCDWL
+851 IKAKDCDWL
-860 KHVVKVESESDFLEE
+860 KHVVKVKSEIDFLQE
-875 LLKIVETLQENY
+875 LQDQETTKTLQENY

-906 FNNAAERKF
+906 INNVAERRF

-922 LQKGGT
+922 LQEGDT

-935 PKGSKHT
+935 PKGITYT

-948 DAYQLFKDKIFNPK
+948 DAYKLFKNKIFNPK
-962 NDPNLKIKVVL
+962 NDPHCKIKKIKVVL
-973 KFYGDKDD
+973 KFYGDKDR
-981 VGERY
+981 VGDNY
-986 RDDWIKEG
+986 RDYWIQKG
-994 ELKDFFLKQ
+994 KLNDFFLT
-1003 LA
+1003 LRD

>member
-1 MAKKKDVTTDN
+1 MARKKQEVRNN

-20 AEDELNINEINK
+20 AEEELNTNKINE

-45 KDLLDY
+45 KELLDY

-65 YFRDFKENK
+65 YFRDFKESK
-74 KEFYAFYQKHYSFAH
+74 KEFYAFYQKHYSFAN
-89 CDFAKKKLNPLLKSH
+89 CDFTNKKLNPLLKGY

-158 FSANEH
+158 FSANEN

-172 IEKYNRNKDYFKQI
+172 IEKYNRGKDFSKQI
-186 DFKNLKSVTN
+186 DFKNLKKVTH
-196 KDFHHAPKNSF
+196 KDFHRAPKDSF
-207 IEKIALFYYRADLMS
+207 IKQIALFYYRADLMS

-253 KTESKRQ
+253 KSESKRQ

-287 AVYNLSVGE
+287 SVYNLSVGE

-306 VLLKKNNLNAF
+306 VLLKKNNLSAF
-317 KELKDLNDREK
+317 KDLKDLNDREK

-338 LGMQKRHQT
+338 LGMQKRYKT
-347 EGYFY
+347 EGYFH

-379 VIENDDGSD
+379 VIENDDGND
-388 FLKAKDDLL
+388 FVKAKEDLL
-397 EELKNPEF
+397 EELKDPEF
-405 LFSDDKDKG
+405 LFSTNKDKD
-414 YKVNVFKESLKSM
+414 YKVKVFKEGLKSM

-466 FCLIRIGDITEWICE
+466 FCLIKIGDITEWICE

-498 SYFSQIDKSS
+498 SYFSQIDRSS
-508 INILVGSRTFDTGW
+508 INILVGSRTFETGW

-574 KKDLKPNA
+574 KENLKPNA

-604 QKESENKGENRGSWR
+604 QKESENRGESRGSWR
-619 EIKLEKTPIKHALF
+619 EIKLEKTPIKHTLF
-633 VPCYRKEQTNA
+633 VPCYKKEQTSILDLPEN
-644 LKISPSAS
+644 AS

-666 FHLMSEKH
+666 FNLMSEKH

-683 PKDYTLLKE
+683 PKDYTQLKK
-692 MIQTAHFKKVPT
+692 MIQK
-704 WHYKDLDHMISEI
+704 
-717 KGKKGYTLLKDLIQT
+717 

-744 DLDHMISEIKGK
+744 DLDYMIAEIKGK

-767 FNALDSEKIVHF
+767 FNTLDSEKIVHF
-779 KRIKVRADK
+779 KRIKVKADK
-788 KEELIQTIQEVKEY
+788 QEALIKTIQEVKEH

-809 LRIKIAQ
+809 LIKKIVH
-816 GEIDPYD
+816 G
-823 TEKHKQDKTFKVDEA
+823 A

-851 IKAKNCDWL
+851 IKAKDCDWL
-860 KHVVKVESESDFLEE
+860 KHVVKVKSEIDFLQE
-875 LLKIVETLQENY
+875 LQDQETTKTLQENY

-906 FNNAAERKF
+906 INDAAERRF

-922 LQKGGT
+922 LQKGDT

-935 PKGSKHT
+935 PKGIIIS
-942 DYEHKA
+942 DYQLKA
-948 DAYQLFKDKIFNPK
+948 DAYKLFKDKVFTPK
-962 NDPNLKIKVVL
+962 NNPHFKIQVVL
-973 KFYGDKDD
+973 KFYGNKDD

>member
-20 AEDELNINEINK
+20 AEEELNANEINE
-32 PLEMLD
+32 PLERLD

-45 KDLLDY
+45 KELLDY
-51 QQQALINAFRMLVA
+51 QQQALINAFRMLIA

-74 KEFYAFYQKHYSFAH
+74 KEFYAFYQKHYSFAN

-104 FKVENHCVSFENFI
+104 FKVENHCVKFENFI

-196 KDFHHAPKNSF
+196 KDFYHASSNFLMK
-207 IEKIALFYYRADLMS
+207 KIVLFYYRADLMN

-253 KTESKRQ
+253 KSESKRQ

-296 WVKLGYGKES
+296 WVRLGYGKES

-317 KELKDLNDREK
+317 KDLKDLNDREK

-338 LGMQKRHQT
+338 LGMQKRYKV

-388 FLKAKDDLL
+388 FLKAKEDLL

-405 LFSDDKDKG
+405 LFSDDKDKD
-414 YKVNVFKESLKSM
+414 YKVKVFKEGLKSM
-427 DFKGLKEEVFY
+427 DFKSLKEEVFY

-466 FCLIRIGDITEWICE
+466 FCLIKIGDITEWICE

-508 INILVGSRTFDTGW
+508 INILVGSRTFETGW

-582 AMLETLFVIPTNHA
+582 AMLETLFVIATK
-596 SLEAILKI
+596 SESVKAILDL
-604 QKESENKGENRGSWR
+604 KEESSDPSWC
-619 EIKLEKTPIKHALF
+619 EVELEKTPIEHALF
-633 VPCYRKEQTNA
+633 VPCYQEKSIKATDLQ
-644 LKISPSAS
+644 SGS

-674 FILKHEIYD
+674 FILKHEIYN
-683 PKDYTLLKE
+683 PKDY
-692 MIQTAHFKKVPT
+692 A
-704 WHYKDLDHMISEI
+704 
-717 KGKKGYTLLKDLIQT
+717 LLKDLIQT
-732 AHFKKVSTWHYK
+732 KRFEIELNWHYK
-744 DLDHMISEIKGK
+744 DLDDLISILKK
-756 LYPNQKVPKDE
+756 RLYLNQKVPKDE
-767 FNALDSEKIVHF
+767 FNALDDEKIVHF
-779 KRIKVRADK
+779 KRIKVRTDK
-788 KEELIQTIQEVKEY
+788 KEKLIQTIQEVKEY

-809 LRIKIAQ
+809 LRTKIAQ
-816 GEIDPYD
+816 GEIDID
-823 TEKHKQDKTFKVDEA
+823 NIDKHKQDRTFKVGDA

-860 KHVVKVESESDFLEE
+860 KHVVKVESEIDFLKE
-875 LLKIVETLQENY
+875 LQKTETIKTLQENY

-906 FNNAAERKF
+906 FNSATERKF

-935 PKGSKHT
+935 PKGTEHT
-942 DYEHKA
+942 SSLRKA
-948 DAYQLFKDKIFNPK
+948 YWYKKLFKDKIFNPK
-962 NDPNLKIKVVL
+962 DDPNLKIKVVL
-973 KFYGDKDD
+973 KFYGDKDKVPD
-981 VGERY
+981 DY
-986 RDDWIKEG
+986 RNYWIKKGKLEY
-994 ELKDFFLKQ
+994 FFLD
-1003 LA
+1003 LNN

>member
-1 MAKKKDVTTDN
+1 MAKKKDLTTDN

-20 AEDELNINEINK
+20 AEEELNINKIND

-45 KDLLDY
+45 KELLDY

-74 KEFYAFYQKHYSFAH
+74 KEFYAFYQKHYSFAN
-89 CDFAKKKLNPLLKSH
+89 CDFTHKKLNPLLKSH
-104 FKVENHCVSFENFI
+104 FKVENQRVSFENFI

-158 FSANEH
+158 FSTNEH

-172 IEKYNRNKDYFKQI
+172 IEKYNRGKDYFKQI

-196 KDFHHAPKNSF
+196 KDFYHAPKNSF
-207 IEKIALFYYRADLMS
+207 IEKIALFYYRADLMN

-253 KTESKRQ
+253 KSESKRQ

-328 EIALLKALLL
+328 ETALLKALLL
-338 LGMQKRHQT
+338 LGMQKRYKT
-347 EGYFY
+347 EGYFH

-388 FLKAKDDLL
+388 FLKAKEDLL

-405 LFSDDKDKG
+405 LFSDSKDKDD
-414 YKVNVFKESLKSM
+414 KVKVFKEGLKSM

-438 ASNGHIEVIINPKNN
+438 ANNGHIEVIINPKNN

-466 FCLIRIGDITEWICE
+466 FCLIKIGDITEWICE

-508 INILVGSRTFDTGW
+508 INILVGSRTFETGW

-564 LAYLDIDEAI
+564 LAYLEIDGAI
-574 KKDLKPNA
+574 KKALKPNA

-596 SLEAILKI
+596 SLEAILKF
-604 QKESENKGENRGSWR
+604 QKESENGGENRGSWR
-619 EIKLEKTPIKHALF
+619 EIKLEKTRIKHALF

-674 FILKHEIYD
+674 FILKHEIYN

-692 MIQTAHFKKVPT
+692 MIQTAHFKKV
-704 WHYKDLDHMISEI
+704 
-717 KGKKGYTLLKDLIQT
+717 
-732 AHFKKVSTWHYK
+732 STWHYK
-744 DLDHMISEIKGK
+744 DLDYMISEIKGK

-767 FNALDSEKIVHF
+767 FNALDNEKIVHF

-788 KEELIQTIQEVKEY
+788 KEELVKKIQEVKEY

-823 TEKHKQDKTFKVDEA
+823 TDKHKQDRTFKVGDA

-860 KHVVKVESESDFLEE
+860 KHVVKVKSESDFLEE
-875 LLKIVETLQENY
+875 LLKITETLQENY

-962 NDPNLKIKVVL
+962 DDPNLKIKVVL
-973 KFYGDKDD
+973 KFYGNKDD

>member
-1 MAKKKDVTTDN
+1 MAKKKDLTTDN

-20 AEDELNINEINK
+20 AEEELNINEIND

-45 KDLLDY
+45 KELLDY

-74 KEFYAFYQKHYSFAH
+74 KEFYAFYQKHYSFAN

-104 FKVENHCVSFENFI
+104 FKVENHCVRFENFI

-164 LIKQFEKE
+164 LIKQFKKE
-172 IEKYNRNKDYFKQI
+172 IEKYNRNKDFSKQI
-186 DFKNLKSVTN
+186 DFKSLKSVTN
-196 KDFHHAPKNSF
+196 KDFYRAPKDSLMK
-207 IEKIALFYYRADLMS
+207 KIVLFYYRADLMS

-230 LNYKDYWDN
+230 LNYKDCWDN

-338 LGMQKRHQT
+338 LGMQKRYQT

-359 THSVNVKNSDAEIF
+359 THSVNMENSDAEIF

-388 FLKAKDDLL
+388 FSKAKDDLL

-405 LFSDDKDKG
+405 LFSDDKDKDD
-414 YKVNVFKESLKSM
+414 KVKVFKEGLKSM

-438 ASNGHIEVIINPKNN
+438 ASNGHIEAIINPKNN

-508 INILVGSRTFDTGW
+508 INILVGSRAFDTGW

-564 LAYLDIDEAI
+564 LAYLDIDKAI
-574 KKDLKPNA
+574 KEKLKPNA

-596 SLEAILKI
+596 SLEAILKF

-644 LKISPSAS
+644 LKIPPSAS

-674 FILKHEIYD
+674 FILKHEIYN
-683 PKDYTLLKE
+683 PKDYDLLKE

-704 WHYKDLDHMISEI
+704 WHYKDLD
-717 KGKKGYTLLKDLIQT
+717 Y
-732 AHFKKVSTWHYK
+732 
-744 DLDHMISEIKGK
+744 MISEIKGK

-788 KEELIQTIQEVKEY
+788 KEKLIQTIQEVKEY
-802 APLDKET
+802 APLDKE
-809 LRIKIAQ
+809 RIKIAQ

-823 TEKHKQDKTFKVDEA
+823 TEKHKQDRTFKVDEA

-860 KHVVKVESESDFLEE
+860 KHVVKVESEIDFLKE
-875 LLKIVETLQENY
+875 LQETETIKTLQENY

-906 FNNAAERKF
+906 IDNGATERKF

-922 LQKGGT
+922 LQKSGT

-962 NDPNLKIKVVL
+962 DDPNFKIKVVL
-973 KFYGDKDD
+973 KFYGNKDG

>member
-1 MAKKKDVTTDN
+1 MAKKKDLTTDN

-20 AEDELNINEINK
+20 AEEELNTNEINE

-38 FKSFDNN
+38 FKSFDSN
-45 KDLLDY
+45 KELLDY
-51 QQQALINAFRMLVA
+51 QQQALINAFRMLAA
-65 YFRDFKENK
+65 YFRDFKGSK
-74 KEFYAFYQKHYSFAH
+74 KEFYAFYQKHYSFAN
-89 CDFAKKKLNPLLKSH
+89 CDFAKKKLHPLLKSH

-144 AIRMG
+144 AIKMG

-158 FSANEH
+158 FSANEN

-172 IEKYNRNKDYFKQI
+172 IEKYNRGKDYFKQI
-186 DFKNLKSVTN
+186 DFKSLKSVKN
-196 KDFHHAPKNSF
+196 EDFFHAPK
-207 IEKIALFYYRADLMS
+207 IVEQIALFYYRADLMN

-253 KTESKRQ
+253 KSESKRQ

-306 VLLKKNNLNAF
+306 VLLKKNNLIAF

-338 LGMQKRHQT
+338 LGMQKRYKT
-347 EGYFY
+347 ESYFY

-359 THSVNVKNSDAEIF
+359 THSVNVENSDAEIF

-405 LFSDDKDKG
+405 LFSDDKDKD
-414 YKVNVFKESLKSM
+414 YKVKVFKEGLKSM

-438 ASNGHIEVIINPKNN
+438 ANNGHIEVIINPKNN

-466 FCLIRIGDITEWICE
+466 FCLIKIGDITEWIYE

-508 INILVGSRTFDTGW
+508 INILVGSRTFETGW

-537 DDDAKKLVKQSF
+537 DDDAKKFVKQSF

-564 LAYLDIDEAI
+564 LAYLEIDPSIKEA
-574 KKDLKPNA
+574 LKPNA
-582 AMLETLFVIPTNHA
+582 AMLETLFVIATK
-596 SLEAILKI
+596 SESVEAILDF
-604 QKESENKGENRGSWR
+604 QKESENRGEDRGAWR
-619 EIKLEKTPIKHALF
+619 EIKLEKTRIEHALF
-633 VPCYRKEQTNA
+633 VPCYRKERTSI
-644 LKISPSAS
+644 LKLPESAS
-652 FKMSEKNFKDLKEY
+652 FKMSGENFKDLKEY
-666 FHLMSEKH
+666 FNLMSEKH

-683 PKDYTLLKE
+683 PKDYAQLKN
-692 MIQTAHFKKVPT
+692 MIQKAR
-704 WHYKDLDHMISEI
+704 
-717 KGKKGYTLLKDLIQT
+717 
-732 AHFKKVSTWHYK
+732 FKKVSTWHYK
-744 DLDHMISEIKGK
+744 DLDYMISEIKGK

-767 FNALDSEKIVHF
+767 FNTLDNEKIVHF
-779 KRIKVRADK
+779 KRIKVKASK
-788 KEELIQTIQEVKEY
+788 KEELVKKIQEVKEY
-802 APLDKET
+802 APLDKE
-809 LRIKIAQ
+809 
-816 GEIDPYD
+816 
-823 TEKHKQDKTFKVDEA
+823 KHKQDKTFEVDGA

-860 KHVVKVESESDFLEE
+860 KHVVKVKSESDFLKE
-875 LLKIVETLQENY
+875 LQETETIKTLQENY

-906 FNNAAERKF
+906 IGENATERHF

-948 DAYQLFKDKIFNPK
+948 DAYKLFKDKVFTPKDNPHF
-962 NDPNLKIKVVL
+962 KIQVVL
-973 KFYGDKDD
+973 KFYGNKDD
-981 VGERY
+981 VGDKY
-986 RDDWIKEG
+986 KDDWIQKDK
-994 ELKDFFLKQ
+994 LKDFFLK
-1003 LA
+1003 LSFIGRG

>member
-1 MAKKKDVTTDN
+1 MAKKKDLTTDN

-20 AEDELNINEINK
+20 AEEELNTNEINE
-32 PLEMLD
+32 PLERLD

-45 KDLLDY
+45 KELLDY
-51 QQQALINAFRMLVA
+51 QQQALINAFRMLTA
-65 YFRDFKENK
+65 YFRDFKEDK
-74 KEFYAFYQKHYSFAH
+74 KEFYAFYQKHYSFAN

-158 FSANEH
+158 FSANEN

-172 IEKYNRNKDYFKQI
+172 IEKYNRGKDYFKQI
-186 DFKNLKSVTN
+186 DFKSLKSVTH
-196 KDFHHAPKNSF
+196 KDFYHAPKDFF
-207 IEKIALFYYRADLMS
+207 IEKITLFYYRADLMN

-253 KTESKRQ
+253 KSESKRQ

-338 LGMQKRHQT
+338 LGMQKRYKT

-373 FKTLAR
+373 FQTLAR

-388 FLKAKDDLL
+388 FLKAKDELL
-397 EELKNPEF
+397 EELKEPEF
-405 LFSDDKDKG
+405 LFSDGKDKD
-414 YKVNVFKESLKSM
+414 YKVKVFKEGLKSM

-438 ASNGHIEVIINPKNN
+438 ANNGHIEVIINPKNN

-466 FCLIRIGDITEWICE
+466 FCLIKIGDITEWICE

-508 INILVGSRTFDTGW
+508 INILVGSRTFETGW

-564 LAYLDIDEAI
+564 LAYLDIDGAI
-574 KKDLKPNA
+574 KKALKPNA
-582 AMLETLFVIPTNHA
+582 AMLETLFVIPTNYA
-596 SLEAILKI
+596 SLEAILKF

-619 EIKLEKTPIKHALF
+619 EIKLEKTRIEHALF
-633 VPCYRKEQTNA
+633 VPCYQKKQTNA

-683 PKDYTLLKE
+683 PKDYELLR
-692 MIQTAHFKKVPT
+692 
-704 WHYKDLDHMISEI
+704 
-717 KGKKGYTLLKDLIQT
+717 DLIQT

-744 DLDHMISEIKGK
+744 DLDYMISEIKGK

-767 FNALDSEKIVHF
+767 FNALDNEKIVHF
-779 KRIKVRADK
+779 KRVKVRADK
-788 KEELIQTIQEVKEY
+788 QEELVKTIQEVKEY

-809 LRIKIAQ
+809 LIKKIAQ

-823 TEKHKQDKTFKVDEA
+823 IEKHKQNKTFKVDEA

-860 KHVVKVESESDFLEE
+860 KHVVKVKSESDFLEE
-875 LLKIVETLQENY
+875 LLKITETLQENY

-906 FNNAAERKF
+906 IDNATERRF

-962 NDPNLKIKVVL
+962 DNPNFKIKVVL
-973 KFYGDKDD
+973 KFYGNKDD

-986 RDDWIKEG
+986 RDLWIEKGKLE
-994 ELKDFFLKQ
+994 DFFLKQ

>member
-1 MAKKKDVTTDN
+1 MAKKKDLTTDN

-20 AEDELNINEINK
+20 AEEKLDTNEINE

-45 KDLLDY
+45 KELLDY
-51 QQQALINAFRMLVA
+51 QQQALINAFRMLTA

-74 KEFYAFYQKHYSFAH
+74 KEFYAFYQKHYSFAN

-158 FSANEH
+158 FSANEN

-172 IEKYNRNKDYFKQI
+172 IEKYNRGKDYSKQI
-186 DFKNLKSVTN
+186 DFKNLKSVTH
-196 KDFHHAPKNSF
+196 KDFHRTPKNVLKEM
-207 IEKIALFYYRADLMS
+207 EKIPLFYYRTDLMS

-296 WVKLGYGKES
+296 WVKIGYGKES

-338 LGMQKRHQT
+338 LGMQKRYKI

-359 THSVNVKNSDAEIF
+359 THSVNVENSDAEIF

-379 VIENDDGSD
+379 VIENDDRSD

-405 LFSDDKDKG
+405 LFSDDKDKD
-414 YKVNVFKESLKSM
+414 YKVKVFKESLKSM

-438 ASNGHIEVIINPKNN
+438 ANNGHIEVIINPKNN

-508 INILVGSRTFDTGW
+508 INILVGSRTFETGW

-564 LAYLDIDEAI
+564 LAYLEIDGAI
-574 KKDLKPNA
+574 KKDLKSNA

-596 SLEAILKI
+596 SLEAILKF

-674 FILKHEIYD
+674 FILKHEIYN
-683 PKDYTLLKE
+683 PKD
-692 MIQTAHFKKVPT
+692 
-704 WHYKDLDHMISEI
+704 
-717 KGKKGYTLLKDLIQT
+717 YTLLKDLIQT
-732 AHFKKVSTWHYK
+732 AHFNKVSTWHYK
-744 DLDHMISEIKGK
+744 DLDYMISEIKCK

-767 FNALDSEKIVHF
+767 FNALDNEKIVHF
-779 KRIKVRADK
+779 KRVKVRADK
-788 KEELIQTIQEVKEY
+788 KEKLIQTIQEVKEY
-802 APLDKET
+802 APLDKE
-809 LRIKIAQ
+809 
-816 GEIDPYD
+816 
-823 TEKHKQDKTFKVDEA
+823 KHKQDKTFKVGDA

-860 KHVVKVESESDFLEE
+860 KHVVKVKSESDFLEE
-875 LLKIVETLQENY
+875 LLKITETLQENY

-906 FNNAAERKF
+906 INNATERRF

-922 LQKGGT
+922 LEKGGT

-973 KFYGDKDD
+973 KFYGNKDD

>member
-1 MAKKKDVTTDN
+1 MAKKKQEVRN
-12 EIFVAQKL
+12 NKIFVAQKL
-20 AEDELNINEINK
+20 AEEELNINEIND

-45 KDLLDY
+45 KELLDY
-51 QQQALINAFRMLVA
+51 QQQALINAFRMLTA

-74 KEFYAFYQKHYSFAH
+74 KEFYAFYQKHYSFAN
-89 CDFAKKKLNPLLKSH
+89 CDFTKKKLHPLLKNH

-186 DFKNLKSVTN
+186 DFKNLKSVKN
-196 KDFHHAPKNSF
+196 KDFYHASKDF
-207 IEKIALFYYRADLMS
+207 FQKIALFYYRADLMS

-230 LNYKDYWDN
+230 LNYKDCWDN

-306 VLLKKNNLNAF
+306 VLLKKNDLSAF

-338 LGMQKRHQT
+338 LGMQKRYQT
-347 EGYFY
+347 EGYFH

-359 THSVNVKNSDAEIF
+359 THSVNVENSDAEIF

-379 VIENDDGSD
+379 VIENDDGND

-397 EELKNPEF
+397 EELRDPEF
-405 LFSDDKDKG
+405 LFSDGKDQK
-414 YKVNVFKESLKSM
+414 YKVEVFKEGLKSM
-427 DFKGLKEEVFY
+427 DFKDLKEEVFY
-438 ASNGHIEVIINPKNN
+438 ANNGHIEVIINPKNN

-466 FCLIRIGDITEWICE
+466 FCLIRIGDITEWIYE

-564 LAYLDIDEAI
+564 LAYLNIDEAI

-582 AMLETLFVIPTNHA
+582 AMLETLFVIATK
-596 SLEAILKI
+596 SESVKAILDL
-604 QKESENKGENRGSWR
+604 KEESSDPSWY
-619 EIKLEKTPIKHALF
+619 EVELEKTPIEHALF
-633 VPCYRKEQTNA
+633 VPCYQEKCIKATDLE
-644 LKISPSAS
+644 SGS

-674 FILKHEIYD
+674 FILKHEIYN
-683 PKDYTLLKE
+683 PKD
-692 MIQTAHFKKVPT
+692 
-704 WHYKDLDHMISEI
+704 
-717 KGKKGYTLLKDLIQT
+717 YTLLKDLIQT
-732 AHFKKVSTWHYK
+732 KRFEIELNWHYK
-744 DLDHMISEIKGK
+744 DLDDLISILKK
-756 LYPNQKVPKDE
+756 RLYLNQKVPKDE
-767 FNALDSEKIVHF
+767 FNALDNEKIVHF
-779 KRIKVRADK
+779 KRVKVKADK
-788 KEELIQTIQEVKEY
+788 KEALMKAIQEVKEY
-802 APLDKET
+802 VPLDKET
-809 LRIKIAQ
+809 LRMKIAQ

-823 TEKHKQDKTFKVDEA
+823 TDKHKQDRTFKVGDA

-860 KHVVKVESESDFLEE
+860 KHVVKVKSESDFLEE
-875 LLKIVETLQENY
+875 LLKITETLQENY

-906 FNNAAERKF
+906 IDNGATERKF

-962 NDPNLKIKVVL
+962 DDPHFKIQVVL
-973 KFYGDKDD
+973 KFYGNKDD

>member
-20 AEDELNINEINK
+20 AEEELNINEINE
-32 PLEMLD
+32 PLEMLG
-38 FKSFDNN
+38 FKSFDSN
-45 KDLLDY
+45 KELLDY

-74 KEFYAFYQKHYSFAH
+74 KEFYAFYQKHYSFAN

-104 FKVENHCVSFENFI
+104 FKVENHCVRFENFI

-164 LIKQFEKE
+164 LIKQFKKE
-172 IEKYNRNKDYFKQI
+172 IEKYNRGKDYFKQI
-186 DFKNLKSVTN
+186 DFKNLKSVKN
-196 KDFHHAPKNSF
+196 KDFYHASKDF
-207 IEKIALFYYRADLMS
+207 LMEKIALFYYRADLMS

-230 LNYKDYWDN
+230 LNYKDCWDN

-267 LKGFLFNFS
+267 LRGFLFNFS

-306 VLLKKNNLNAF
+306 VLLKKNNLSAF

-338 LGMQKRHQT
+338 LGMQKRYKV

-359 THSVNVKNSDAEIF
+359 THSVNVENSDAEIF

-388 FLKAKDDLL
+388 FLKAKEDLL

-405 LFSDDKDKG
+405 LFSDGKDKEKE
-414 YKVNVFKESLKSM
+414 YKIEVFKESLKGM
-427 DFKGLKEEVFY
+427 DLKGLKEEVFY

-508 INILVGSRTFDTGW
+508 INILVGSRAFDTGW

-564 LAYLDIDEAI
+564 LAYLDIDEAV
-574 KKDLKPNA
+574 KDRLKPNA

-596 SLEAILKI
+596 SLEAILKF

-619 EIKLEKTPIKHALF
+619 EIKLEKTRIEHALF
-633 VPCYRKEQTNA
+633 VPCYRKEQTSI
-644 LKISPSAS
+644 LKLPENAS

-666 FHLMSEKH
+666 FNLMSEKH

-683 PKDYTLLKE
+683 PKDYKQFKE
-692 MIQTAHFKKVPT
+692 MIQ
-704 WHYKDLDHMISEI
+704 E
-717 KGKKGYTLLKDLIQT
+717 

-744 DLDHMISEIKGK
+744 DLDYMISEIKGK

-767 FNALDSEKIVHF
+767 FNALDNEKIVHF
-779 KRIKVRADK
+779 KRIKVKADK
-788 KEELIQTIQEVKEY
+788 KEALMKTIQEVKEY
-802 APLDKET
+802 APLDK
-809 LRIKIAQ
+809 
-816 GEIDPYD
+816 D
-823 TEKHKQDKTFKVDEA
+823 KQNKTFKVDDA

-875 LLKIVETLQENY
+875 LLKITETLQENY

-906 FNNAAERKF
+906 IDNVAERRF

-922 LQKGGT
+922 LEKGGT

-948 DAYQLFKDKIFNPK
+948 DAYQLFKDKVFNPK
-962 NDPNLKIKVVL
+962 DDPNFKIKVVL
-973 KFYGDKDD
+973 KFYGNKDE

>member
-1 MAKKKDVTTDN
+1 MAKKKDLTSYN

-20 AEDELNINEINK
+20 AEDELNTNKINE
-32 PLEMLD
+32 PLERLD

-45 KDLLDY
+45 KELLDY

-74 KEFYAFYQKHYSFAH
+74 KEFYAFYQEHYSFTN
-89 CDFAKKKLNPLLKSH
+89 CDFTNKKLNHLLKAY
-104 FKVENHCVSFENFI
+104 FKVENQRVGFENFI

-144 AIRMG
+144 AMGMG

-158 FSANEH
+158 FSANEN

-172 IEKYNRNKDYFKQI
+172 IEKYNRGKDFSKQI
-186 DFKNLKSVTN
+186 DFKNLKKITH
-196 KDFHHAPKNSF
+196 KDFHRAPKDSVINQ
-207 IEKIALFYYRADLMS
+207 IALFYYRADLMN

-253 KTESKRQ
+253 KSESKRQ

-287 AVYNLSVGE
+287 SVYNLSVGE

-317 KELKDLNDREK
+317 KDSKDLNDREK

-338 LGMQKRHQT
+338 LGMQKRYKI
-347 EGYFY
+347 EGYFH

-359 THSVNVKNSDAEIF
+359 THSVNVENSDAEIF

-379 VIENDDGSD
+379 VIENDDGND
-388 FLKAKDDLL
+388 FSKAKEDLL
-397 EELKNPEF
+397 EEIKDPEF
-405 LFSDDKDKG
+405 LFSANKDKD
-414 YKVNVFKESLKSM
+414 YKVKVFKEGLKSM

-466 FCLIRIGDITEWICE
+466 FCLIKIGDITEWIYE

-498 SYFSQIDKSS
+498 SYFSQIDRSS
-508 INILVGSRTFDTGW
+508 INILVGSRTFETGW

-549 GRGVRIESVKNQRQR
+549 GRGVRIESLKNQRQR
-564 LAYLDIDEAI
+564 LAYLDMDEAI

-596 SLEAILKI
+596 SLEAILTI
-604 QKESENKGENRGSWR
+604 QKESENRGENRGSWR
-619 EIKLEKTPIKHALF
+619 EIKLEKTPIEHALF
-633 VPCYRKEQTNA
+633 VPCYRKEPTSVLELPEN
-644 LKISPSAS
+644 AS

-666 FHLMSEKH
+666 FNLMSEKH

-683 PKDYTLLKE
+683 PKDYATLKY
-692 MIQTAHFKKVPT
+692 MIQKAH
-704 WHYKDLDHMISEI
+704 Y
-717 KGKKGYTLLKDLIQT
+717 
-732 AHFKKVSTWHYK
+732 KKVSTWHYK
-744 DLDHMISEIKGK
+744 DLDYMISEIKGK

-767 FNALDSEKIVHF
+767 FNALDNEKIVHF
-779 KRIKVRADK
+779 KRIKVKAHK
-788 KEELIQTIQEVKEY
+788 QEELVKTIQEVKEH

-823 TEKHKQDKTFKVDEA
+823 AEKHKQDKTFKVDDA

-851 IKAKNCDWL
+851 IKAKDCDWL
-860 KHVVKVESESDFLEE
+860 KHVVKIKSEIDFLQE
-875 LLKIVETLQENY
+875 LQDQETTKTLQENY

-906 FNNAAERKF
+906 INNVAERRF

-922 LQKGGT
+922 LQKGDT

-935 PKGSKHT
+935 PKGIAYA

-948 DAYQLFKDKIFNPK
+948 DAYKLFKDKIFNPK
-962 NDPNLKIKVVL
+962 NNPHFKIKVVL
-973 KFYGDKDD
+973 KFYGNKDKVAD
-981 VGERY
+981 GY
-986 RDDWIKEG
+986 RDYWIQKG
-994 ELKDFFLKQ
+994 KLNDFFLTLKD
-1003 LA
+1003 

>member
-1 MAKKKDVTTDN
+1 MAKKKDLTSYN

-20 AEDELNINEINK
+20 AEEELNTNEINE
-32 PLEMLD
+32 PLERLD
-38 FKSFDNN
+38 FKSFDSN
-45 KDLLDY
+45 KELLDY
-51 QQQALINAFRMLVA
+51 QQQALINAIRMLVA
-65 YFRDFKENK
+65 YFRDFKGSK
-74 KEFYAFYQKHYSFAH
+74 KEFYAFYQEHYSFAN
-89 CDFAKKKLNPLLKSH
+89 CDFTNKKLNPLLKAY

-158 FSANEH
+158 FSANEN

-172 IEKYNRNKDYFKQI
+172 IEKYNRGKDFSRQI
-186 DFKNLKSVTN
+186 DFKNLKSITH
-196 KDFHHAPKNSF
+196 KDFHRAPKGF
-207 IEKIALFYYRADLMS
+207 FEKIALFYYRADLMS

-253 KTESKRQ
+253 KSESKRQ

-287 AVYNLSVGE
+287 SVYNLSVGE

-306 VLLKKNNLNAF
+306 VLLKKNNLSAF
-317 KELKDLNDREK
+317 KDLKDLNDREK

-338 LGMQKRHQT
+338 LGMQKRYKI
-347 EGYFY
+347 EGYFH

-359 THSVNVKNSDAEIF
+359 THSVNVENSDAEIF

-379 VIENDDGSD
+379 VIENDDGND
-388 FLKAKDDLL
+388 FSKAKEDLL
-397 EELKNPEF
+397 EEIKDPEF
-405 LFSDDKDKG
+405 LFSDGKNKD
-414 YKVNVFKESLKSM
+414 YKVKVFKEGLKSM

-466 FCLIRIGDITEWICE
+466 FCLIKIGDITEWICE

-508 INILVGSRTFDTGW
+508 INILVGSRTFETGW

-574 KKDLKPNA
+574 KENLKPNA

-596 SLEAILKI
+596 SLEAILNF
-604 QKESENKGENRGSWR
+604 QKESENRGENRGSWR
-619 EIKLEKTPIKHALF
+619 EIKLEKTPIKHDLF
-633 VPCYRKEQTNA
+633 VPCYCKEPTSI
-644 LKISPSAS
+644 LKIPENAS

-666 FHLMSEKH
+666 FNLMSEKH

-683 PKDYTLLKE
+683 PKDYATLKD
-692 MIQTAHFKKVPT
+692 MIQK
-704 WHYKDLDHMISEI
+704 
-717 KGKKGYTLLKDLIQT
+717 

-744 DLDHMISEIKGK
+744 DLDYMISEIKGK

-767 FNALDSEKIVHF
+767 FNALDNEKIVHF
-779 KRIKVRADK
+779 KRIKVKADK
-788 KEELIQTIQEVKEY
+788 QEALIKTIQEVKEH

-823 TEKHKQDKTFKVDEA
+823 AEKHKQDKTFKVDGA

-851 IKAKNCDWL
+851 IKAKDCDWL
-860 KHVVKVESESDFLEE
+860 KHVVKVKSEIDFLQE
-875 LLKIVETLQENY
+875 LQDQETTKTLQENY
-887 DFWAFSKI
+887 NFWAFSKI

-906 FNNAAERKF
+906 INNVAERRF

-922 LQKGGT
+922 LQKGDT

-935 PKGSKHT
+935 PKGIT
-942 DYEHKA
+942 YADYEHKA
-948 DAYQLFKDKIFNPK
+948 DAYKLFKDKIFNPK
-962 NDPNLKIKVVL
+962 NNPHFKIKVVL
-973 KFYGDKDD
+973 KFYGDKDK
-981 VGERY
+981 VGDNY
-986 RDDWIKEG
+986 RDYWIQKG
-994 ELKDFFLKQ
+994 KLNDFFLTLKD
-1003 LA
+1003 

>member
-1 MAKKKDVTTDN
+1 MAKKKDLTSYN

-20 AEDELNINEINK
+20 AEDELNTNEINE
-32 PLEMLD
+32 PLERLD

-45 KDLLDY
+45 KELLDY

-74 KEFYAFYQKHYSFAH
+74 KEFYTFYQEHYSFAN
-89 CDFAKKKLNPLLKSH
+89 CDFTNKKLNPLLKSH
-104 FKVENHCVSFENFI
+104 FKVENQCVSFENFI

-144 AIRMG
+144 AMGMG

-158 FSANEH
+158 FSANEN

-172 IEKYNRNKDYFKQI
+172 IEKYNRGKDFSKQI
-186 DFKNLKSVTN
+186 DFKNLKSITHQ
-196 KDFHHAPKNSF
+196 DFHRAPKGF
-207 IEKIALFYYRADLMS
+207 FEKIALFYYRADLMN

-239 GENYVILDEAHKGN
+239 GESYVILDEAHKGN
-253 KTESKRQ
+253 KSESKRQ

-287 AVYNLSVGE
+287 SVYNLSVGE

-317 KELKDLNDREK
+317 KDSKDLNDREK

-338 LGMQKRHQT
+338 LGMQKRYKT
-347 EGYFY
+347 EGYFH

-359 THSVNVKNSDAEIF
+359 THSVNVENSDAEIF
-373 FKTLAR
+373 FKTLVR
-379 VIENDDGSD
+379 VIENDDGND
-388 FLKAKDDLL
+388 FLKAKEDLL
-397 EELKNPEF
+397 EEIKDPEF
-405 LFSDDKDKG
+405 LFSDGKDKD
-414 YKVNVFKESLKSM
+414 YKVKVFKEGLKSM

-438 ASNGHIEVIINPKNN
+438 ANSGHIEVIINPKNN

-466 FCLIRIGDITEWICE
+466 FCLIKIGDITEWICE

-498 SYFSQIDKSS
+498 SYFSQIDRSS
-508 INILVGSRTFDTGW
+508 INILVGSRTFETGW

-604 QKESENKGENRGSWR
+604 QKESENRGENRGSWR

-633 VPCYRKEQTNA
+633 VPCYRKEPTSI
-644 LKISPSAS
+644 LKIPENAS

-666 FHLMSEKH
+666 FNLMSEKH

-683 PKDYTLLKE
+683 PKDYATLKD
-692 MIQTAHFKKVPT
+692 MIQK
-704 WHYKDLDHMISEI
+704 
-717 KGKKGYTLLKDLIQT
+717 

-744 DLDHMISEIKGK
+744 DLDYMISEIKGK

-767 FNALDSEKIVHF
+767 FNALDNEKIVHF
-779 KRIKVRADK
+779 KRIKVKADK
-788 KEELIQTIQEVKEY
+788 QEELIKTIQEVKEH
-802 APLDKET
+802 APLNKET

-816 GEIDPYD
+816 GEIDLD
-823 TEKHKQDKTFKVDEA
+823 DIEKHKQNKTFKVDDA

-860 KHVVKVESESDFLEE
+860 KHVVKVKSESDFLEE
-875 LLKIVETLQENY
+875 LLKITETLQENY

-906 FNNAAERKF
+906 INDATERRF

-922 LQKGGT
+922 LEKGDT

-935 PKGSKHT
+935 PKGIT
-942 DYEHKA
+942 YADYEHKA
-948 DAYQLFKDKIFNPK
+948 DAYKLFKNKIFSPK
-962 NDPNLKIKVVL
+962 NNPHFKIKVVL
-973 KFYGDKDD
+973 KFYGDKDR
-981 VGERY
+981 VGDNY
-986 RDDWIKEG
+986 RDYWIQKG
-994 ELKDFFLKQ
+994 KLNDFFLTLKD
-1003 LA
+1003 

>member
-1 MAKKKDVTTDN
+1 MAKKKDLTSYN

-20 AEDELNINEINK
+20 AEKELNINEINE
-32 PLEMLD
+32 PLERLD
-38 FKSFDNN
+38 FKSFDSN
-45 KDLLDY
+45 KELLDY

-74 KEFYAFYQKHYSFAH
+74 KEFYEFYQEHYSFAN
-89 CDFAKKKLNPLLKSH
+89 CNFAKKKLHPLLKSH
-104 FKVENHCVSFENFI
+104 FKVENQRVSFENFI

-149 LIPKKNIMF
+149 LIPKRNIMF
-158 FSANEH
+158 FSANEN

-172 IEKYNRNKDYFKQI
+172 IEKYNRGKDFSKQI
-186 DFKNLKSVTN
+186 DFKNLKSITH
-196 KDFHHAPKNSF
+196 KDFHRAPKGF
-207 IEKIALFYYRADLMS
+207 FEKIALFYYRADLMN

-253 KTESKRQ
+253 KSESKRQ

-287 AVYNLSVGE
+287 SVYNLSVGE

-317 KELKDLNDREK
+317 KDLKDLNDREK

-338 LGMQKRHQT
+338 LGMQKRYKT

-359 THSVNVKNSDAEIF
+359 THSVNVENSDAEIF

-379 VIENDDGSD
+379 VIESDDGND
-388 FLKAKDDLL
+388 FLKAKEDLL
-397 EELKNPEF
+397 EEIKDPEF
-405 LFSDDKDKG
+405 LFSANKDKN
-414 YKVNVFKESLKSM
+414 YKVKVFKEGLKSM

-438 ASNGHIEVIINPKNN
+438 ANSGHIEVIINPKNN

-466 FCLIRIGDITEWICE
+466 FCLIKIGDITEWICE

-508 INILVGSRTFDTGW
+508 INILVGSRTFETGW

-549 GRGVRIESVKNQRQR
+549 GRGVRIESLKNQRQR

-574 KKDLKPNA
+574 KKDLKSNA

-604 QKESENKGENRGSWR
+604 QKESENGGENRGSWR
-619 EIKLEKTPIKHALF
+619 EITLEKTPIKHDLF
-633 VPCYRKEQTNA
+633 VPCYRKEPTSI
-644 LKISPSAS
+644 LKIPENAS
-652 FKMSEKNFKDLKEY
+652 FKMSEKNFKDLKEC
-666 FHLMSEKH
+666 FNLMSEKH

-683 PKDYTLLKE
+683 PKDYATLKD
-692 MIQTAHFKKVPT
+692 MIQKARV
-704 WHYKDLDHMISEI
+704 
-717 KGKKGYTLLKDLIQT
+717 
-732 AHFKKVSTWHYK
+732 KKVSTWHYK
-744 DLDHMISEIKGK
+744 DLDYMISEIKGR

-767 FNALDSEKIVHF
+767 FNALDNEKIVHF
-779 KRIKVRADK
+779 KRIKVKADK
-788 KEELIQTIQEVKEY
+788 KEKLIKTIQEVKEH

-809 LRIKIAQ
+809 LIKKIAQ

-823 TEKHKQDKTFKVDEA
+823 TEKHKQDKTFEVGDA

-851 IKAKNCDWL
+851 IKAKDCDWL
-860 KHVVKVESESDFLEE
+860 KHVVKVKSEIDFLQE
-875 LLKIVETLQENY
+875 LQDQETTKTLQANY

-906 FNNAAERKF
+906 INNVAERRF

-922 LQKGGT
+922 LQKGDT

-935 PKGSKHT
+935 PKGTKIAE
-942 DYEHKA
+942 YQHKA
-948 DAYQLFKDKIFNPK
+948 DWYKKLFKDKIFNPK
-962 NDPNLKIKVVL
+962 NNPHFKIKVVL
-973 KFYGDKDD
+973 KFYGDKDGVAD
-981 VGERY
+981 GY
-986 RDDWIKEG
+986 RDYWIKKG
-994 ELKDFFLKQ
+994 KLNDFFLTLKD
-1003 LA
+1003 

>member
-1 MAKKKDVTTDN
+1 MAKKKGLTTHN

-20 AEDELNINEINK
+20 AEEELNANEINE
-32 PLEMLD
+32 PLERLD
-38 FKSFDNN
+38 FKSFDSN
-45 KDLLDY
+45 KELLDY
-51 QQQALINAFRMLVA
+51 QQQALINAFRMLA
-65 YFRDFKENK
+65 TYFRDFKENK
-74 KEFYAFYQKHYSFAH
+74 KEFYAFYQKHYSFAN
-89 CDFAKKKLNPLLKSH
+89 CDFTNKKLNPLLKSH

-144 AIRMG
+144 AMGMG
-149 LIPKKNIMF
+149 LIPKKNLMF
-158 FSANEH
+158 FSANEN

-172 IEKYNRNKDYFKQI
+172 IEKYNRGKDFSKQI
-186 DFKNLKSVTN
+186 DFKNLKKVTH
-196 KDFHHAPKNSF
+196 KDFHRAPKDSF
-207 IEKIALFYYRADLMS
+207 IKQIALFYYRADLMN

-253 KTESKRQ
+253 KSESKRQ

-287 AVYNLSVGE
+287 SVYNLSVGE

-317 KELKDLNDREK
+317 KDSKDLNDREK

-338 LGMQKRHQT
+338 LGMQKRYKT

-359 THSVNVKNSDAEIF
+359 THSVNVENSDAEIF

-379 VIENDDGSD
+379 VIENDDEND
-388 FLKAKDDLL
+388 FLKAKEDLL
-397 EELKNPEF
+397 EEIKDPEF
-405 LFSDDKDKG
+405 LFSDDKDKD
-414 YKVNVFKESLKSM
+414 YKVKVFKEGLKSM

-438 ASNGHIEVIINPKNN
+438 VNSGHIEVIINPKNN

-466 FCLIRIGDITEWICE
+466 FCLIKIGDITEWICE

-498 SYFSQIDKSS
+498 SYFSQIDRSS
-508 INILVGSRTFDTGW
+508 INILVGSRTFETGW

-564 LAYLDIDEAI
+564 LAYLEIDPSI
-574 KKDLKPNA
+574 KKALKPNA
-582 AMLETLFVIPTNHA
+582 AMLETLFVVPTNHA
-596 SLEAILKI
+596 SLEAILTI
-604 QKESENKGENRGSWR
+604 QKESENRGENRGSWR
-619 EIKLEKTPIKHALF
+619 EIKLEKTHIEHDLF
-633 VPCYRKEQTNA
+633 VPCYRKEQTSI
-644 LKISPSAS
+644 LKLPENAS
-652 FKMSEKNFKDLKEY
+652 FKMSGENFKDLKEY
-666 FHLMSEKH
+666 FNLMSEKH

-683 PKDYTLLKE
+683 PKDYKQLKD
-692 MIQTAHFKKVPT
+692 MIQK
-704 WHYKDLDHMISEI
+704 
-717 KGKKGYTLLKDLIQT
+717 

-744 DLDHMISEIKGK
+744 DLDYMISEIKGK

-767 FNALDSEKIVHF
+767 FNTLDSEKIVHF
-779 KRIKVRADK
+779 KRIKVKADK
-788 KEELIQTIQEVKEY
+788 KEELVKKIQEVKEH
-802 APLDKET
+802 APLDKE
-809 LRIKIAQ
+809 RIKIAQ
-816 GEIDPYD
+816 GEIDLDD
-823 TEKHKQDKTFKVDEA
+823 TEKHKQDKTFKVDGA

-860 KHVVKVESESDFLEE
+860 KHVVKVKSEIDFLQE
-875 LLKIVETLQENY
+875 LQDQETTKTLQENY

-906 FNNAAERKF
+906 INDATERRF

-922 LQKGGT
+922 LQKGDT

-935 PKGSKHT
+935 PKGIIIS
-942 DYEHKA
+942 DYQLKA
-948 DAYQLFKDKIFNPK
+948 DAYKLFKNKIFNPK
-962 NDPNLKIKVVL
+962 KDPNFKIKVVL
-973 KFYGDKDD
+973 KFYGDKDR
-981 VGERY
+981 VGDNY
-986 RDDWIKEG
+986 RDYWIQKG
-994 ELKDFFLKQ
+994 KLNDFFLTLKD
-1003 LA
+1003 

>member
-1 MAKKKDVTTDN
+1 M
-12 EIFVAQKL
+12 
-20 AEDELNINEINK
+20 
-32 PLEMLD
+32 
-38 FKSFDNN
+38 
-45 KDLLDY
+45 
-51 QQQALINAFRMLVA
+51 
-65 YFRDFKENK
+65 
-74 KEFYAFYQKHYSFAH
+74 
-89 CDFAKKKLNPLLKSH
+89 
-104 FKVENHCVSFENFI
+104 
-118 NRLAFYMATGSGKTI
+118 
-133 VIIKLVELLSV
+133 
-144 AIRMG
+144 
-149 LIPKKNIMF
+149 
-158 FSANEH
+158 
-164 LIKQFEKE
+164 IKQFEKE
-172 IEKYNRNKDYFKQI
+172 IEKYNRNKDYSKQI

-196 KDFHHAPKNSF
+196 KDFYHSPKDF
-207 IEKIALFYYRADLMS
+207 FQKIVLFYYRADLMS

-230 LNYKDYWDN
+230 LNYKDCWDN

-267 LKGFLFNFS
+267 QKGFLFNFS

-338 LGMQKRHQT
+338 LGMQKRYKVK
-347 EGYFY
+347 GYFH

-373 FKTLAR
+373 FKTLVR

-388 FLKAKDDLL
+388 FLKAKEDLL

-405 LFSDDKDKG
+405 LFSDGKDQD
-414 YKVNVFKESLKSM
+414 YKIEVFKEGLKSM

-466 FCLIRIGDITEWICE
+466 FCLIKIGDITEWICE

-508 INILVGSRTFDTGW
+508 INILVGSRTFETGW

-564 LAYLDIDEAI
+564 LAYLEIDEAI
-574 KKDLKPNA
+574 KDRLKPNA
-582 AMLETLFVIPTNHA
+582 AMLETLFVIATK
-596 SLEAILKI
+596 SESVKAILDL
-604 QKESENKGENRGSWR
+604 KEESSDPSWC
-619 EIKLEKTPIKHALF
+619 EVELEKTPIEHALF
-633 VPCYRKEQTNA
+633 VPCYQEKSIKATDLQ
-644 LKISPSAS
+644 SGS

-674 FILKHEIYD
+674 FILKHEIYN
-683 PKDYTLLKE
+683 PKDYE
-692 MIQTAHFKKVPT
+692 
-704 WHYKDLDHMISEI
+704 
-717 KGKKGYTLLKDLIQT
+717 LLKDLIQT
-732 AHFKKVSTWHYK
+732 KRFEIELNWHYK
-744 DLDHMISEIKGK
+744 DLDDLISILKK
-756 LYPNQKVPKDE
+756 RLYLNQKVPKDE
-767 FNALDSEKIVHF
+767 FNALDDEKIVHF
-779 KRIKVRADK
+779 KRVKVRADK
-788 KEELIQTIQEVKEY
+788 KEELIKTIQEVKEY

-809 LRIKIAQ
+809 LRTKIAQ
-816 GEIDPYD
+816 GEIDID
-823 TEKHKQDKTFKVDEA
+823 NIDKHKQDRTFKVDEA

-860 KHVVKVESESDFLEE
+860 KHVVKVKSESDFLEE
-875 LLKIVETLQENY
+875 LLKITETLQENY

-906 FNNAAERKF
+906 IDNGATERKF

-922 LQKGGT
+922 LEKGGT

-935 PKGSKHT
+935 PKGTEHT
-942 DYEHKA
+942 SGLRKA
-948 DAYQLFKDKIFNPK
+948 DAYQLFKSKVFTPKDNPHFKIQ
-962 NDPNLKIKVVL
+962 VVL
-973 KFYGDKDD
+973 KFYGNKDR
-981 VGERY
+981 VPELY

>member
-1 MAKKKDVTTDN
+1 MAKKKDLTADN

-20 AEDELNINEINK
+20 AEEELNANEINE
-32 PLEMLD
+32 PLERLD

-45 KDLLDY
+45 KELLDY

-74 KEFYAFYQKHYSFAH
+74 KEFYAFYQKHYSFAN

-186 DFKNLKSVTN
+186 DFKSLKSVKN
-196 KDFHHAPKNSF
+196 KDFYHAPKDF
-207 IEKIALFYYRADLMS
+207 LMKKIVLFYYRADLMS

-253 KTESKRQ
+253 KSESKRQ

-267 LKGFLFNFS
+267 QKGFLFNFS

-306 VLLKKNNLNAF
+306 VLLKKNNLSAF

-338 LGMQKRHQT
+338 LGMQKRYKI

-359 THSVNVKNSDAEIF
+359 THSVNVENSDAEIF

-388 FLKAKDDLL
+388 FLKAKEDLL

-414 YKVNVFKESLKSM
+414 YKVKVFKEGLKSM

-466 FCLIRIGDITEWICE
+466 FCLIKIGDITEWICE

-574 KKDLKPNA
+574 KDSLKPHA

-596 SLEAILKI
+596 SLEAILKF
-604 QKESENKGENRGSWR
+604 QKESENGGENRGSWR

-674 FILKHEIYD
+674 FILKHEIYS
-683 PKDYTLLKE
+683 PKDYALLKE
-692 MIQTAHFKKVPT
+692 M
-704 WHYKDLDHMISEI
+704 
-717 KGKKGYTLLKDLIQT
+717 IQT

-744 DLDHMISEIKGK
+744 DLDYMISEIKGK

-767 FNALDSEKIVHF
+767 FNTLDNEKIVHF
-779 KRIKVRADK
+779 KRIKVKADK
-788 KEELIQTIQEVKEY
+788 KEKLIQTIQEVKEY
-802 APLDKET
+802 APLDKE
-809 LRIKIAQ
+809 
-816 GEIDPYD
+816 
-823 TEKHKQDKTFKVDEA
+823 KHKQDRTFKVDEA

-860 KHVVKVESESDFLEE
+860 KHVVKVKSESDFLEE
-875 LLKIVETLQENY
+875 LLKITETLQENY

-895 DEHLDNLFIPY
+895 DEHLDHLFIPY
-906 FNNAAERKF
+906 IDNAAERRF

-922 LQKGGT
+922 LEKGGT

-962 NDPNLKIKVVL
+962 DDPNFKIKVVL
-973 KFYGDKDD
+973 KFYGNKDD

-986 RDDWIKEG
+986 RDDWIKKGKLE
-994 ELKDFFLKQ
+994 DFFLKQ

>member
-1 MAKKKDVTTDN
+1 MAKKKDLTSYN

-20 AEDELNINEINK
+20 AEDELNTNEINE
-32 PLEMLD
+32 PLERLD
-38 FKSFDNN
+38 FKSFDSN
-45 KDLLDY
+45 KELLDY

-65 YFRDFKENK
+65 YFRDFKGSK
-74 KEFYAFYQKHYSFAH
+74 KEFYAFYQEHYSFAN
-89 CDFAKKKLNPLLKSH
+89 CDFTHKKLNPLLKGY

-144 AIRMG
+144 AMGMG

-158 FSANEH
+158 FSANEN

-172 IEKYNRNKDYFKQI
+172 IEKYNRGKDFSKQI
-186 DFKNLKSVTN
+186 DFKNLKSITH
-196 KDFHHAPKNSF
+196 KDFHHASKGF
-207 IEKIALFYYRADLMS
+207 FEKIALFYYRADLMS

-253 KTESKRQ
+253 KSESKRQ

-287 AVYNLSVGE
+287 SVYNLSVGE

-317 KELKDLNDREK
+317 KDSKDLNDREK

-338 LGMQKRHQT
+338 LGMQKRYKI

-359 THSVNVKNSDAEIF
+359 THSVNVENSDAEIF

-379 VIENDDGSD
+379 VIENDDGND
-388 FLKAKDDLL
+388 FSKAKEDLL
-397 EELKNPEF
+397 EEIKDPEF
-405 LFSDDKDKG
+405 LFSDNKDKDYRVK
-414 YKVNVFKESLKSM
+414 VFKEGLKSM

-438 ASNGHIEVIINPKNN
+438 ANSGHIEVIINPKNN

-466 FCLIRIGDITEWICE
+466 FCLIKIGDITEWICE

-498 SYFSQIDKSS
+498 SYFSQIDRSS
-508 INILVGSRTFDTGW
+508 INILVGSRTFETGW

-596 SLEAILKI
+596 SLEAILNI
-604 QKESENKGENRGSWR
+604 QKESENRGENRGSWR
-619 EIKLEKTPIKHALF
+619 EITLEKTPIKHDLF
-633 VPCYRKEQTNA
+633 VPCYRKEPTSI
-644 LKISPSAS
+644 LKIPENAS

-666 FHLMSEKH
+666 FNLMSEKH

-683 PKDYTLLKE
+683 PKDYATLKD
-692 MIQTAHFKKVPT
+692 MIQTK
-704 WHYKDLDHMISEI
+704 
-717 KGKKGYTLLKDLIQT
+717 
-732 AHFKKVSTWHYK
+732 HFKKVSTWHYK
-744 DLDHMISEIKGK
+744 DLDYMIAEIKGK

-767 FNALDSEKIVHF
+767 FNALDNEKIVHF
-779 KRIKVRADK
+779 KRIKVKADK
-788 KEELIQTIQEVKEY
+788 QEALIKTIQEVKEH

-809 LRIKIAQ
+809 LIKKIVQ

-823 TEKHKQDKTFKVDEA
+823 AEKHKQDKTFKVDGA

-851 IKAKNCDWL
+851 IKAKDCDWL
-860 KHVVKVESESDFLEE
+860 KHVVKVKSEIDFLQE
-875 LLKIVETLQENY
+875 LQDQETTKTLQENY

-906 FNNAAERKF
+906 INDATERRF

-922 LQKGGT
+922 LQKGDT

-935 PKGSKHT
+935 PKGTKIS
-942 DYEHKA
+942 DYQHKA
-948 DAYQLFKDKIFNPK
+948 DAYKLFKDKIFNPK
-962 NDPNLKIKVVL
+962 NNPHFKIKVVL
-973 KFYGDKDD
+973 KFYGDKDR
-981 VGERY
+981 VGDNY
-986 RDDWIKEG
+986 RDYWIQKG
-994 ELKDFFLKQ
+994 KLNDFFLTLKD
-1003 LA
+1003 

>member
-1 MAKKKDVTTDN
+1 MAKKKDLTTHN

-20 AEDELNINEINK
+20 AEDELNTNEINE
-32 PLEMLD
+32 PLERLD
-38 FKSFDNN
+38 FKSFDSN
-45 KDLLDY
+45 KELLDY

-65 YFRDFKENK
+65 YFKDFKENK
-74 KEFYAFYQKHYSFAH
+74 KGFYAFYQEHYSFAN
-89 CDFAKKKLNPLLKSH
+89 CDFTNKKLNHLLKSH
-104 FKVENHCVSFENFI
+104 FKMENQRVSFENFI

-144 AIRMG
+144 AMGMG

-158 FSANEH
+158 FSANEN

-172 IEKYNRNKDYFKQI
+172 IEKYNRGKDYSKQI
-186 DFKNLKSVTN
+186 DFKNLKEVTH
-196 KDFHHAPKNSF
+196 KDFHRAPKDF
-207 IEKIALFYYRADLMS
+207 FEKIALFYYRADLMN

-253 KTESKRQ
+253 KSESKRQ

-287 AVYNLSVGE
+287 SVYNLSVGE

-338 LGMQKRHQT
+338 LGMQKRYKT
-347 EGYFY
+347 EGYFH

-359 THSVNVKNSDAEIF
+359 THSVNVENSDAEIF

-379 VIENDDGSD
+379 VIENDDESD
-388 FLKAKDDLL
+388 FLKAKEDLL
-397 EELKNPEF
+397 EEIKDPEF
-405 LFSDDKDKG
+405 LFSDGKDKD
-414 YKVNVFKESLKSM
+414 YKVKVFKEGLKSM

-438 ASNGHIEVIINPKNN
+438 ANSGHIEVIINPKNN

-466 FCLIRIGDITEWICE
+466 FCLIKIGDITEWIHK

-508 INILVGSRTFDTGW
+508 INILVGSRTFETGW

-549 GRGVRIESVKNQRQR
+549 GRGVRIESVKNQRQK

-574 KKDLKPNA
+574 KENLKPNA

-604 QKESENKGENRGSWR
+604 QKESENRGENRGSWR

-633 VPCYRKEQTNA
+633 VPCYRKEPTSVLELPEN
-644 LKISPSAS
+644 AS

-666 FHLMSEKH
+666 FNLMSEKH

-683 PKDYTLLKE
+683 PKDYAMLKD
-692 MIQTAHFKKVPT
+692 MIQK
-704 WHYKDLDHMISEI
+704 
-717 KGKKGYTLLKDLIQT
+717 

-744 DLDHMISEIKGK
+744 DLDYMISEIKGK

-767 FNALDSEKIVHF
+767 FNALDNEKIVHF
-779 KRIKVRADK
+779 KRVQVRADK
-788 KEELIQTIQEVKEY
+788 KEKLIQTIQEVKEY

-809 LRIKIAQ
+809 LRKKIAQ

-823 TEKHKQDKTFKVDEA
+823 TEKHKQDRTFKVGDA

-860 KHVVKVESESDFLEE
+860 KHVVKVKSEIDFLKE
-875 LLKIVETLQENY
+875 LQETETIKTLQENY

-906 FNNAAERKF
+906 IDNGATERKF

-948 DAYQLFKDKIFNPK
+948 DVYQLFKDKIFYPK
-962 NDPNLKIKVVL
+962 DDPNLKIKVVL

>member
-1 MAKKKDVTTDN
+1 MAKKKDLTSYN

-20 AEDELNINEINK
+20 AEEKLNTNEINE
-32 PLEMLD
+32 PLERLD
-38 FKSFDNN
+38 FKSFDDN
-45 KDLLDY
+45 KELLDY

-65 YFRDFKENK
+65 YFRDFKGSK
-74 KEFYAFYQKHYSFAH
+74 KAFYAFYQKHYSFAN
-89 CDFAKKKLNPLLKSH
+89 CDFAKKKLNDLLKNS
-104 FKVENHCVSFENFI
+104 FKVENGCVKFENFI

-144 AIRMG
+144 AMGMG

-158 FSANEH
+158 FSANEN

-172 IEKYNRNKDYFKQI
+172 IEKYNRGKDFSKQI
-186 DFKNLKSVTN
+186 DFKNLKKVTH
-196 KDFHHAPKNSF
+196 KDFHRAPKDSF
-207 IEKIALFYYRADLMS
+207 IKQIALFYYRADLMS

-253 KTESKRQ
+253 KSESKRQ

-276 ATFTEESDLIT
+276 ATFTEESDLVT

-306 VLLKKNNLNAF
+306 VLLKKNNLSAF
-317 KELKDLNDREK
+317 KDLKDLNDREK

-338 LGMQKRHQT
+338 LGMQKRYKT
-347 EGYFY
+347 EGYFH

-379 VIENDDGSD
+379 VIENDDGND
-388 FLKAKDDLL
+388 FVKAKEDLL
-397 EELKNPEF
+397 EELKDPEF
-405 LFSDDKDKG
+405 LFSANKDKD
-414 YKVNVFKESLKSM
+414 YKVKVFKEGLKSM

-466 FCLIRIGDITEWICE
+466 FCLIKIGDITEWICE

-508 INILVGSRTFDTGW
+508 INILVGSRTFETGW

-549 GRGVRIESVKNQRQR
+549 GRGVRIESLKNQRQR

-574 KKDLKPNA
+574 KENLKPNA
-582 AMLETLFVIPTNHA
+582 AILETLFVIPTNHA
-596 SLEAILKI
+596 SLEAILTI
-604 QKESENKGENRGSWR
+604 QKESENRGESRGSWR

-633 VPCYRKEQTNA
+633 VPCYRKEPTSI
-644 LKISPSAS
+644 LELPESAS

-666 FHLMSEKH
+666 FNLMSEKH

-683 PKDYTLLKE
+683 PKDYATLKD
-692 MIQTAHFKKVPT
+692 MIQK
-704 WHYKDLDHMISEI
+704 
-717 KGKKGYTLLKDLIQT
+717 

-744 DLDHMISEIKGK
+744 DLDYMISEIKGK

-767 FNALDSEKIVHF
+767 FNALDDGKIVHF
-779 KRIKVRADK
+779 KRIKVKADK
-788 KEELIQTIQEVKEY
+788 QEALIKTIQEVKEH

-823 TEKHKQDKTFKVDEA
+823 AEKHKQDKTFKVDGA

-851 IKAKNCDWL
+851 IKAKDCDWL
-860 KHVVKVESESDFLEE
+860 KHVVKVKSEIDFLQE
-875 LLKIVETLQENY
+875 LQDQETTKTLQENY

-906 FNNAAERKF
+906 INDATERRF

-922 LQKGGT
+922 LQKGDT

-935 PKGSKHT
+935 PKGIIIS
-942 DYEHKA
+942 DYQLKA
-948 DAYQLFKDKIFNPK
+948 DAYKLFKNKIFNPK
-962 NDPNLKIKVVL
+962 KDPNFKIKVVL
-973 KFYGDKDD
+973 KFYGDKDR
-981 VGERY
+981 VGDNY
-986 RDDWIKEG
+986 RDYWIQKG
-994 ELKDFFLKQ
+994 KLNDFFLTLKD
-1003 LA
+1003 